1 MKKRGYLWWVGLYFA
16 ALLSGCSD
24 VFQSREISEEKTVAD
39 SFDSVNLVG
48 KHSSVSES
56 GVLNVDAKG
65 AKGFLRAAQT
75 PIGLFEGGKDYFI
88 KFKCRID
95 SAEEGAFF
103 LFTARSDSLGPLRD
117 LGTATVSRAR
127 SFQDVEMQISI
138 PEGINDYS
146 LKFSTKGSL
155 SGAVKDLKIIE
166 GTGLNFYPFA
176 ENQGEYCG
184 EIGKA
189 ATGCPN
195 FEVELPAGKQNAPVV
210 NAADFGAT
218 ENNLKFCDAMD
229 AAIAHCKKIGAKKL
243 FLPKGVYYLYNSAP
257 ITFEG
262 LKDFEFDGGGSTFV
276 FLRDKNLAKM
286 KGLDA
291 SKISDKFGES
301 TCVKVS
307 ECERVKVGNF
317 NIDWDWSADPLGSI
331 VRVENVC
338 GTPGGEY
345 IDYKFV
351 DYDKFPR
358 RDLRVANLSSYDPV
372 SKQIGVEGGAT
383 LGYEF
388 YKGKNFP
395 KTQWLSGNVLRVW
408 NKLYSKRAKVGDF
421 YRMQHYYYDGAGVL
435 THQNR
440 HLTLSKINVYSCK
453 GHAFTVSGTQQ
464 YWQYLDCTIR
474 PPSGAKARG
483 ITCTADHLH
492 VVNSRGYMKLIGC
505 DFMLGADDCINV
517 HDCTGYT
524 VRKSD
529 FSLET
534 RNVRGIKM
542 FKVGDPIELRDDDFS
557 PSGFTGRIKSV
568 KPIDAKKGIHE
579 IVFEDKI
586 PKPKGE
592 GFIMF
597 NRYYSSGNVLLR
609 DCKFHSNRARGII
622 IQCPNVTVENCVLKN
637 NEMAG
642 MRIVTGYTPNLWS
655 EGCGVDNLL
664 VRNCVFESTNRTDVK
679 ADGFARD
686 IHIGIYRT
694 TGVRTGQTMYP
705 IMSNITFENNTFKN
719 AYGLVAFITSS
730 GNVIFKDNV
739 IINDVARK
747 NPLPYRG
754 SFLVKA
760 SSDTAII
767 NNIIVKSKYAPNP
780 GVYTESDTVKGLKIG
795 GNRIVDKISNK

>member
-1 MKKRGYLWWVGLYFA
+1 MKRCGFLWGVLFFFFTV
-16 ALLSGCSD
+16 LLAGCSIE
-24 VFQSREISEEKTVAD
+24 SAPEEKVIAD
-39 SFDSVNLVG
+39 SFNSVKVVG
-48 KHSSVSES
+48 KRSAISAD
-56 GVLNVDAKG
+56 GVLHVDSKG
-65 AKGFLRAAQT
+65 AKDFLRAAQT
-75 PIGLFEGGKDYFI
+75 AAGLFEPGKSYLI

-95 SAEEGAFF
+95 SAEDGAFF

-117 LGTATVSRAR
+117 LGTTTVARAR
-127 SFQDVEMQISI
+127 DFQDVEMQISI
-138 PEGINDYS
+138 PEGVNDYS

-155 SGAVKDLKIIE
+155 SGVLKDLKITQ
-166 GTGLNFYPFA
+166 GTGLDFYPFA
-176 ENQGEYCG
+176 ESQREYCG
-184 EIGKA
+184 EIGKT
-189 ATGCPN
+189 ATGCPDFN
-195 FEVELPAGKQNAPVV
+195 VELPAGNPNAPVV

-218 ENNLKFCDAMD
+218 ENNLKFCDAMN
-229 AAIAHCKKIGAKKL
+229 AAVAHCRKIGARKL
-243 FLPKGVYYLYNSAP
+243 VLPKGVYHLYNSGP

-262 LKDFEFDGGGSTFV
+262 LKDFEFDGGGSTFI
-276 FLRDKNLAKM
+276 FLRDKGLAKM

-291 SKISDKFGES
+291 SKISNNFQDGA
-301 TCVKVS
+301 CVKIS

-317 NIDWDWSADPLGSI
+317 NIDWDWAADPLGSI

-338 GTPGGEY
+338 ASPGGEY

-351 DYDKFPR
+351 DYDNFPR

-372 SKQIGVEGGAT
+372 SNLIEVEGGAT

-388 YKGKNFP
+388 YKGKNIP
-395 KTQWLSGNVLRVW
+395 KMEWLSGNVLRVW
-408 NKLYSKRAKVGDF
+408 HSRYSRRAKVGDF

-440 HLTLSKINVYSCK
+440 HLTLSKVNVYSCR
-453 GHAFTVSGTQQ
+453 GHAFLVSGTQQ
-464 YWQYLDCTIR
+464 YWQYLDCSIK
-474 PPSGAKARG
+474 PPEGAKARA

-517 HDCTGYT
+517 HDCTGYA

-557 PSGFTGRIKSV
+557 PSGFTGKIKSV
-568 KPIDAKKGIHE
+568 KPIDASKGVHE
-579 IVFEDKI
+579 IVFADKI
-586 PKPKGE
+586 PQPKGE

-597 NRYYSSGNVLLR
+597 NHYYSSGNILLR
-609 DCKFHSNRARGII
+609 NCKFHSNRARGII
-622 IQCPNVTVENCVLKN
+622 IQCPNVTVENCVIKN

-655 EGCGVDNLL
+655 EGFGVDNLL
-664 VRNCVFESTNRTDVK
+664 VRGCVFESTNRTDVK

-694 TGVRTGQTMYP
+694 TGERTGQTMYP
-705 IMSNITFENNTFKN
+705 IMSNITFEKNTFKN

-730 GNVIFKDNV
+730 GNVVFRENI
-739 IINDVARK
+739 IINDIPRK
-747 NPLPYRG
+747 KPLPYRG

-760 SSDTAII
+760 STDTAIV
-767 NNIIVKSKYAPNP
+767 NNIIVESKYAPNP
-780 GVYTESDTVKGLKIG
+780 GVYAEADTVKGLKIG
-795 GNRIVDKISNK
+795 GNKIVSKFPER

>member
-1 MKKRGYLWWVGLYFA
+1 MKRCGFLWGVLFFFFTV
-16 ALLSGCSD
+16 LLAGCSIESAPED
-24 VFQSREISEEKTVAD
+24 KVIAD
-39 SFDSVNLVG
+39 SFNSVKVVG
-48 KHSSVSES
+48 KRSAVSAD
-56 GVLNVDAKG
+56 GVLHVDSKG
-65 AKGFLRAAQT
+65 AKDFLRAAQT
-75 PIGLFEGGKDYFI
+75 AAGLFEPGKSYLI

-95 SAEEGAFF
+95 SAEDGAFF
-103 LFTARSDSLGPLRD
+103 LFTARSDSLGPLMD
-117 LGTATVSRAR
+117 LGTTTVARAR
-127 SFQDVEMQISI
+127 DFQDVEMQISI
-138 PEGINDYS
+138 PEGVNDYS

-155 SGAVKDLKIIE
+155 SGVLKDLKITQ
-166 GTGLNFYPFA
+166 GTGLDFYPFA
-176 ENQGEYCG
+176 ESQREYCG
-184 EIGKA
+184 EIGKT
-189 ATGCPN
+189 ATGCPDFN
-195 FEVELPAGKQNAPVV
+195 VELPAGNPNAPVV

-218 ENNLKFCDAMD
+218 ENNLKFCDAMN
-229 AAIAHCKKIGAKKL
+229 AAVAHCRKIGARKL
-243 FLPKGVYYLYNSAP
+243 VLPKGVYHLYNSGP

-262 LKDFEFDGGGSTFV
+262 LKDFEFDGGGSTFI
-276 FLRDKNLAKM
+276 FLRDKGLAKM

-291 SKISDKFGES
+291 SKISNNFQDGA
-301 TCVKVS
+301 CVKIS

-317 NIDWDWSADPLGSI
+317 NIDWDWAADPLGSI

-338 GTPGGEY
+338 ASPGGEY

-351 DYDKFPR
+351 DYDNFPR

-372 SKQIGVEGGAT
+372 SNLIGVEGGAT

-388 YKGKNFP
+388 YKGKNIP
-395 KTQWLSGNVLRVW
+395 KMEWLSGNVLRVW
-408 NKLYSKRAKVGDF
+408 HSHYSRRAKVGDF

-440 HLTLSKINVYSCK
+440 HLTLSKVNVYSCR
-453 GHAFTVSGTQQ
+453 GHAFVVSGTQQ
-464 YWQYLDCTIR
+464 YWQYLDCSIK
-474 PPSGAKARG
+474 PPEGAKARA

-517 HDCTGYT
+517 HDCTGYA

-557 PSGFTGRIKSV
+557 PSGFTGKIKSV
-568 KPIDAKKGIHE
+568 KPIDASKGVHE
-579 IVFEDKI
+579 IVFADKI
-586 PKPKGE
+586 PQPKGE

-597 NRYYSSGNVLLR
+597 NHYYSSGNILLR
-609 DCKFHSNRARGII
+609 NCKFHSNRARGII
-622 IQCPNVTVENCVLKN
+622 IQCPNVTVENCVIKN

-655 EGCGVDNLL
+655 EGFGVDNLL
-664 VRNCVFESTNRTDVK
+664 VRGCVFESTNRTDVK

-694 TGVRTGQTMYP
+694 TGERTGQTMYP
-705 IMSNITFENNTFKN
+705 IMSNITFEKNTFKN

-730 GNVIFKDNV
+730 GNVVFRENI
-739 IINDVARK
+739 IINDIPRK
-747 NPLPYRG
+747 KPLPYRG

-760 SSDTAII
+760 STDTAIV
-767 NNIIVKSKYAPNP
+767 NNIIVESKYAPNP
-780 GVYTESDTVKGLKIG
+780 GVYAEADTVKGLKIG
-795 GNRIVDKISNK
+795 GNKIVSKFPER

>member
-1 MKKRGYLWWVGLYFA
+1 MKRCGFLWGVLFFFFTV
-16 ALLSGCSD
+16 LLAGCSIE
-24 VFQSREISEEKTVAD
+24 SAPEEKVIAD
-39 SFDSVNLVG
+39 SFNSVKVVG
-48 KHSSVSES
+48 KRSAISAD
-56 GVLNVDAKG
+56 GVLHVDSKG
-65 AKGFLRAAQT
+65 AKDFLRAAQT
-75 PIGLFEGGKDYFI
+75 AAGLFEPGKSYLI

-95 SAEEGAFF
+95 SAEDGAFF

-117 LGTATVSRAR
+117 LGTTTVARAR
-127 SFQDVEMQISI
+127 DFQDVEMQISI
-138 PEGINDYS
+138 PEGVNDYS

-155 SGAVKDLKIIE
+155 SGVLKDLKITQ
-166 GTGLNFYPFA
+166 GTGLDFYPFA
-176 ENQGEYCG
+176 ESQREYCG
-184 EIGKA
+184 EIGKT
-189 ATGCPN
+189 ATGCPDFN
-195 FEVELPAGKQNAPVV
+195 VELPAGNPNAPVV

-218 ENNLKFCDAMD
+218 ENNLKFCDAMN
-229 AAIAHCKKIGAKKL
+229 AAVAHCRKIGARKL
-243 FLPKGVYYLYNSAP
+243 VLPKGVYHLYNSGP

-262 LKDFEFDGGGSTFV
+262 LKDFEFDGGGSTFI
-276 FLRDKNLAKM
+276 FLRDKGLAKM

-291 SKISDKFGES
+291 SKISNNFQDGA
-301 TCVKVS
+301 CVKIS

-317 NIDWDWSADPLGSI
+317 NIDWDWAADPLGSI

-338 GTPGGEY
+338 ASPGGEY

-351 DYDKFPR
+351 DYDNFPR

-372 SKQIGVEGGAT
+372 SNLIGVEGGAT

-388 YKGKNFP
+388 YKGKNIP
-395 KTQWLSGNVLRVW
+395 KMEWLSGNVLRVW
-408 NKLYSKRAKVGDF
+408 HSRYSRRAKVGDF

-440 HLTLSKINVYSCK
+440 HLTLSKVNVYSCR
-453 GHAFTVSGTQQ
+453 GHAFVVSGTQQ
-464 YWQYLDCTIR
+464 YWQYLDCSIK
-474 PPSGAKARG
+474 PPEGAKARA

-517 HDCTGYT
+517 HDCTGYA

-557 PSGFTGRIKSV
+557 PSGFTGKIKSV
-568 KPIDAKKGIHE
+568 KPIDASKGVHE
-579 IVFEDKI
+579 IVFADKI
-586 PKPKGE
+586 PQPKGE

-597 NRYYSSGNVLLR
+597 NHYYSSGNILLR
-609 DCKFHSNRARGII
+609 NCKFHSNRARGII
-622 IQCPNVTVENCVLKN
+622 IQCPNVTVENCVIKN

-655 EGCGVDNLL
+655 EGFGVDNLL
-664 VRNCVFESTNRTDVK
+664 VRGCVFETTNRTDVK

-694 TGVRTGQTMYP
+694 TGERTGQTMYP
-705 IMSNITFENNTFKN
+705 IMSNITFEKNTFKN

-730 GNVIFKDNV
+730 GNVVFRENI
-739 IINDVARK
+739 IINDIPRK
-747 NPLPYRG
+747 KPLPYRG

-760 SSDTAII
+760 STDTAIV
-767 NNIIVKSKYAPNP
+767 NNIIVESKYAPNP
-780 GVYTESDTVKGLKIG
+780 GVYAEADTVKGLKIG
-795 GNRIVDKISNK
+795 GNKIVSKFPER

>member
-1 MKKRGYLWWVGLYFA
+1 MKRCGFLWGVLFFFFTV
-16 ALLSGCSD
+16 LLAGCSIE
-24 VFQSREISEEKTVAD
+24 SAPEEKVIAD
-39 SFDSVNLVG
+39 SFNSVKVVG
-48 KHSSVSES
+48 KRSAISAD
-56 GVLNVDAKG
+56 GVLHVDSKG
-65 AKGFLRAAQT
+65 AKDFLRAAQT
-75 PIGLFEGGKDYFI
+75 AAGLFEPGKSYLI

-95 SAEEGAFF
+95 SAEDGAFF

-117 LGTATVSRAR
+117 LGTTTVARAR
-127 SFQDVEMQISI
+127 DFQDVEMQISI
-138 PEGINDYS
+138 PEGVNDYS

-155 SGAVKDLKIIE
+155 SGVLKDLKITQ
-166 GTGLNFYPFA
+166 GTGLDFYPFA
-176 ENQGEYCG
+176 ESQREYCG
-184 EIGKA
+184 EIGKT
-189 ATGCPN
+189 ATGCPDFN
-195 FEVELPAGKQNAPVV
+195 VELPAGNPNAPVV

-218 ENNLKFCDAMD
+218 ENNLKFCDAMN
-229 AAIAHCKKIGAKKL
+229 AAVAHCRKVGARKL
-243 FLPKGVYYLYNSAP
+243 VLPKGVYHLYNSGP

-262 LKDFEFDGGGSTFV
+262 LKDFEFDGGGSTFI
-276 FLRDKNLAKM
+276 FLRDKGLAKM
-286 KGLDA
+286 KGLAA
-291 SKISDKFGES
+291 SKISNNFQDGA
-301 TCVKVS
+301 CVKIF

-317 NIDWDWSADPLGSI
+317 NIDWDWAADPLGSI

-338 GTPGGEY
+338 ASPGGEY

-351 DYDKFPR
+351 DYDNFPR

-372 SKQIGVEGGAT
+372 SNLIGVEGGAT

-388 YKGKNFP
+388 YKGKNIP
-395 KTQWLSGNVLRVW
+395 KMEWLSGNVLRVW
-408 NKLYSKRAKVGDF
+408 HSHYSRRAKVGDF

-440 HLTLSKINVYSCK
+440 HLTLSKVNVYSCR
-453 GHAFTVSGTQQ
+453 GHAFVVSGTQQ
-464 YWQYLDCTIR
+464 YWQYLDCSIK
-474 PPSGAKARG
+474 PPEGAKARA

-517 HDCTGYT
+517 HDCTGYA

-557 PSGFTGRIKSV
+557 PSGFTGKIKSV
-568 KPIDAKKGIHE
+568 KPIDASKGVHE
-579 IVFEDKI
+579 IVFADKI
-586 PKPKGE
+586 PQPKGE

-597 NRYYSSGNVLLR
+597 NHYYSSGNILLR
-609 DCKFHSNRARGII
+609 NCKFHSNRARGII
-622 IQCPNVTVENCVLKN
+622 IQCPNVTVENCVIKN

-655 EGCGVDNLL
+655 EGFGVDNLL
-664 VRNCVFESTNRTDVK
+664 VRGCVFESTNRTDVK

-694 TGVRTGQTMYP
+694 TGERTGQTMYP
-705 IMSNITFENNTFKN
+705 IMSNITFEKNTFKN

-730 GNVIFKDNV
+730 GNVVFRENT
-739 IINDVARK
+739 IINDIPRK
-747 NPLPYRG
+747 KPLPYRG

-760 SSDTAII
+760 STDTAIV
-767 NNIIVKSKYAPNP
+767 NNIIVESKYAPNP
-780 GVYTESDTVKGLKIG
+780 GVYAEADTVKGLKIG
-795 GNRIVDKISNK
+795 GNKIVSKFPER

>member
-1 MKKRGYLWWVGLYFA
+1 MKRCGFLWGVLFFFFTV
-16 ALLSGCSD
+16 LLAGCSIE
-24 VFQSREISEEKTVAD
+24 SAPEEKVIAD
-39 SFDSVNLVG
+39 SFNSVKVVG
-48 KHSSVSES
+48 KRSAVSAD
-56 GVLNVDAKG
+56 GVLHVDSKG
-65 AKGFLRAAQT
+65 AKDFLRAAQT
-75 PIGLFEGGKDYFI
+75 AAGLFEPGKSYLI

-95 SAEEGAFF
+95 SAEDGAFF

-117 LGTATVSRAR
+117 LGTTTVARAR
-127 SFQDVEMQISI
+127 DFQDVEMQISI
-138 PEGINDYS
+138 PEGVNDYS

-155 SGAVKDLKIIE
+155 SGVLKDLKITQ
-166 GTGLNFYPFA
+166 GTGLDFYPFA
-176 ENQGEYCG
+176 ESQREYCG
-184 EIGKA
+184 EIGKT
-189 ATGCPN
+189 ATGCPDFN
-195 FEVELPAGKQNAPVV
+195 VELPAGNPNAPVV

-218 ENNLKFCDAMD
+218 ENNLKFCDAMN
-229 AAIAHCKKIGAKKL
+229 AAVAHCRKIGARKL
-243 FLPKGVYYLYNSAP
+243 VLPKGVYHLYNSGP

-262 LKDFEFDGGGSTFV
+262 LKDFEFDGGGSTFI
-276 FLRDKNLAKM
+276 FLRDKGLAKM

-291 SKISDKFGES
+291 SKISNNFQDGA
-301 TCVKVS
+301 CVKIS
-307 ECERVKVGNF
+307 ECERVKLGNF
-317 NIDWDWSADPLGSI
+317 NIDWDWAADPLGSI

-338 GTPGGEY
+338 ASPGGEY

-351 DYDKFPR
+351 DYDNFPR

-372 SKQIGVEGGAT
+372 SNLIGVEGGAT

-388 YKGKNFP
+388 YKGKNIP
-395 KTQWLSGNVLRVW
+395 KMEWLSGNVLRVW
-408 NKLYSKRAKVGDF
+408 HSHYSRRAKVGDF

-440 HLTLSKINVYSCK
+440 HLTLSKVNVYSCR
-453 GHAFTVSGTQQ
+453 GHAFVVSGTQQ
-464 YWQYLDCTIR
+464 YWQYLDCSIK
-474 PPSGAKARG
+474 PPEGAKARA

-517 HDCTGYT
+517 HDCTGYA

-557 PSGFTGRIKSV
+557 PSGFTGKIKSV
-568 KPIDAKKGIHE
+568 KPIDASKGVHE
-579 IVFEDKI
+579 IVFADKI
-586 PKPKGE
+586 PQPKGE

-597 NRYYSSGNVLLR
+597 NHYYSSGNILLR
-609 DCKFHSNRARGII
+609 NCKFHSNRARGII
-622 IQCPNVTVENCVLKN
+622 IQCPNVTVENCVIKN

-655 EGCGVDNLL
+655 EGFGVDNLL
-664 VRNCVFESTNRTDVK
+664 VRGCVFESTNRTDVK

-694 TGVRTGQTMYP
+694 TGERTGQTMYP
-705 IMSNITFENNTFKN
+705 IMSNITFEKNTFKN

-730 GNVIFKDNV
+730 GNVVFRENI
-739 IINDVARK
+739 IINDIPRK
-747 NPLPYRG
+747 KPLPYRG
-754 SFLVKA
+754 SFLVKT
-760 SSDTAII
+760 STDTAIV
-767 NNIIVKSKYAPNP
+767 NNIIVESKYAPNP
-780 GVYTESDTVKGLKIG
+780 GVYAEADTVKGLKIG
-795 GNRIVDKISNK
+795 GNKIVSKFPER

>member
-1 MKKRGYLWWVGLYFA
+1 MKRCGFLWGVLFFFFTV
-16 ALLSGCSD
+16 LLAGCSIE
-24 VFQSREISEEKTVAD
+24 SAPEEKVIAD
-39 SFDSVNLVG
+39 SFNSVKVVG
-48 KHSSVSES
+48 KRSAISAD
-56 GVLNVDAKG
+56 GVLHVDSKG
-65 AKGFLRAAQT
+65 AKDFLRAAQT
-75 PIGLFEGGKDYFI
+75 AAGLFEPGKSYLI

-95 SAEEGAFF
+95 SAEDGAFF

-117 LGTATVSRAR
+117 LGTTTVARAR
-127 SFQDVEMQISI
+127 DFQDVEMQISI
-138 PEGINDYS
+138 PEGVNDYS

-155 SGAVKDLKIIE
+155 SGVLKDLKITQ
-166 GTGLNFYPFA
+166 GTGLDFYPFA
-176 ENQGEYCG
+176 ESQREYCG
-184 EIGKA
+184 EIGKT
-189 ATGCPN
+189 ATGCPDFN
-195 FEVELPAGKQNAPVV
+195 VELPAGNPNAPVV

-218 ENNLKFCDAMD
+218 ENNLKFCDAMN
-229 AAIAHCKKIGAKKL
+229 AAVAHCRKIGARKL
-243 FLPKGVYYLYNSAP
+243 VLPKGVYHLYNSGP

-262 LKDFEFDGGGSTFV
+262 LKDFEFDGGGSTFI
-276 FLRDKNLAKM
+276 FLRDKGLAKM

-291 SKISDKFGES
+291 SKISNNFQDGA
-301 TCVKVS
+301 CVKIF

-317 NIDWDWSADPLGSI
+317 NIDWDWAADPLGSI

-338 GTPGGEY
+338 ASPGGEY

-351 DYDKFPR
+351 DYDNFPR

-372 SKQIGVEGGAT
+372 SNLIGVEGGAT

-388 YKGKNFP
+388 YKGKNIP
-395 KTQWLSGNVLRVW
+395 KMEWLSGNVLRVW
-408 NKLYSKRAKVGDF
+408 HSRYSRRAKVGDF

-440 HLTLSKINVYSCK
+440 HLTLSKVNVYSCR
-453 GHAFTVSGTQQ
+453 GHAFVVSGTQQ
-464 YWQYLDCTIR
+464 YWQYLDCSIK
-474 PPSGAKARG
+474 PPEGAKARA

-517 HDCTGYT
+517 HDCTGYA

-557 PSGFTGRIKSV
+557 SSGFTGKIKSV
-568 KPIDAKKGIHE
+568 KPIDASKGVHE
-579 IVFEDKI
+579 IVFADKI
-586 PKPKGE
+586 PQPKGE

-597 NRYYSSGNVLLR
+597 NHYYSSGNILLR
-609 DCKFHSNRARGII
+609 NCKFHSNRARGII
-622 IQCPNVTVENCVLKN
+622 IQCPNVTVENCVIKN

-655 EGCGVDNLL
+655 EGFGVDNLL
-664 VRNCVFESTNRTDVK
+664 VRGCVFESTNRTDVK

-694 TGVRTGQTMYP
+694 TGERTGQTMYP
-705 IMSNITFENNTFKN
+705 IMSNITFEKNTFKN

-730 GNVIFKDNV
+730 GNVVFRENI
-739 IINDVARK
+739 IINDIPRK
-747 NPLPYRG
+747 KPLPYRG

-760 SSDTAII
+760 STDTAIV
-767 NNIIVKSKYAPNP
+767 NNIIVESKYAPNP
-780 GVYTESDTVKGLKIG
+780 GVYAEADTVKGLKIG
-795 GNRIVDKISNK
+795 GNKIVSKFPER

>member
-1 MKKRGYLWWVGLYFA
+1 MKRCGFLWGVLFFFFTV
-16 ALLSGCSD
+16 LLAGCSIE
-24 VFQSREISEEKTVAD
+24 SAPEEKVIAD
-39 SFDSVNLVG
+39 SFNSVKVVG
-48 KHSSVSES
+48 KRSAVSAD
-56 GVLNVDAKG
+56 GVLHVDSKG
-65 AKGFLRAAQT
+65 AKDFLRAAQT
-75 PIGLFEGGKDYFI
+75 AAGLFEPGKSYLI

-95 SAEEGAFF
+95 SAEDGAFF

-117 LGTATVSRAR
+117 LGTTTVARAR
-127 SFQDVEMQISI
+127 DFQDVEMQISI
-138 PEGINDYS
+138 PEGVNDYS

-155 SGAVKDLKIIE
+155 SGVLKDLKITQ
-166 GTGLNFYPFA
+166 GTGLDFYPFA
-176 ENQGEYCG
+176 ESQREYCG
-184 EIGKA
+184 EIGKT
-189 ATGCPN
+189 ATGCPDFN
-195 FEVELPAGKQNAPVV
+195 VELPAGNPNAPVV

-218 ENNLKFCDAMD
+218 ENNLKFCDAMN
-229 AAIAHCKKIGAKKL
+229 AAVAHCRKIGARKL
-243 FLPKGVYYLYNSAP
+243 VLPKGVYHLYNSGP

-262 LKDFEFDGGGSTFV
+262 LKDFKFDGGGSTFI
-276 FLRDKNLAKM
+276 FLRDKGLAKM

-291 SKISDKFGES
+291 SKISNNFQDGA
-301 TCVKVS
+301 CVKIS

-317 NIDWDWSADPLGSI
+317 NIDWDWAADPLGSI

-338 GTPGGEY
+338 ASPGGEY

-351 DYDKFPR
+351 DYDNFPR

-372 SKQIGVEGGAT
+372 SNLIGVEGGAT

-388 YKGKNFP
+388 YKGKNIP
-395 KTQWLSGNVLRVW
+395 KMEWLSGNVLRVW
-408 NKLYSKRAKVGDF
+408 HSRYSRRAKVGDF

-440 HLTLSKINVYSCK
+440 HLTLSKVNVYSCR
-453 GHAFTVSGTQQ
+453 GHAFVVSGTQQ
-464 YWQYLDCTIR
+464 YWQYLDCSIK
-474 PPSGAKARG
+474 PPEGAKARA

-517 HDCTGYT
+517 HDCTGYA

-557 PSGFTGRIKSV
+557 PSGFTGKIKSV
-568 KPIDAKKGIHE
+568 KPIDASKGVHE
-579 IVFEDKI
+579 IVFADKI
-586 PKPKGE
+586 PQPKGE

-597 NRYYSSGNVLLR
+597 NHYYSSGNILLR
-609 DCKFHSNRARGII
+609 NCKFHSNRARGII
-622 IQCPNVTVENCVLKN
+622 IQCPNVTVENCVIKN

-655 EGCGVDNLL
+655 EGFGVDNLL
-664 VRNCVFESTNRTDVK
+664 VRGCVFESTNRTDVK

-694 TGVRTGQTMYP
+694 TGERTGQTMYP

-730 GNVIFKDNV
+730 GNVVFRENT
-739 IINDVARK
+739 IINDIPRK
-747 NPLPYRG
+747 KPLPYRG

-760 SSDTAII
+760 STDTAIV
-767 NNIIVKSKYAPNP
+767 NNIIVESKYAPNP
-780 GVYTESDTVKGLKIG
+780 GVYAEADTVKGLKIG
-795 GNRIVDKISNK
+795 GNKIVSKFPER

>member
-1 MKKRGYLWWVGLYFA
+1 MKRCGFLWGVLFFFFTV
-16 ALLSGCSD
+16 LLAGCSIE
-24 VFQSREISEEKTVAD
+24 SAPEEKVIAD
-39 SFDSVNLVG
+39 SFNSVKVVG
-48 KHSSVSES
+48 KRSAISAD
-56 GVLNVDAKG
+56 GVLHVDSKG
-65 AKGFLRAAQT
+65 AKDFLRAAQT
-75 PIGLFEGGKDYFI
+75 AAGLFEPGKSYLI

-95 SAEEGAFF
+95 SAEDGAFF

-117 LGTATVSRAR
+117 LGTTTVARAR
-127 SFQDVEMQISI
+127 DFQDVEMQISI
-138 PEGINDYS
+138 PEGVNDYS

-155 SGAVKDLKIIE
+155 SGVLKDLKITQ
-166 GTGLNFYPFA
+166 GTGLDFYPFA
-176 ENQGEYCG
+176 ESQREYCG
-184 EIGKA
+184 EIGKT
-189 ATGCPN
+189 ATGCPDFN
-195 FEVELPAGKQNAPVV
+195 VELPAGNPNAPVV

-218 ENNLKFCDAMD
+218 ENNLKFCDAMN
-229 AAIAHCKKIGAKKL
+229 AAVAHCRKIGARKL
-243 FLPKGVYYLYNSAP
+243 VLPKGVYHLYNSGP

-262 LKDFEFDGGGSTFV
+262 LKDFEFDGGGSTFI
-276 FLRDKNLAKM
+276 FLRDKGLAKM

-291 SKISDKFGES
+291 SKISNNFQDGA
-301 TCVKVS
+301 CVKIF

-317 NIDWDWSADPLGSI
+317 NIDWDWAADPLGSI

-338 GTPGGEY
+338 ASPGGEY

-351 DYDKFPR
+351 DYDNFPR

-372 SKQIGVEGGAT
+372 SNLIGVEGGAT

-388 YKGKNFP
+388 YKGKNIP
-395 KTQWLSGNVLRVW
+395 KMEWLSGNVLRVW
-408 NKLYSKRAKVGDF
+408 HSHYSRRAKVGDF

-440 HLTLSKINVYSCK
+440 HLTLSKVNVYSCR
-453 GHAFTVSGTQQ
+453 GHAFVVSGTQQ
-464 YWQYLDCTIR
+464 YWQYLDCSIK
-474 PPSGAKARG
+474 PPEGAKARA

-517 HDCTGYT
+517 HDCTGYA

-557 PSGFTGRIKSV
+557 PSGFTGKIKSV
-568 KPIDAKKGIHE
+568 KPIDASKGVHE
-579 IVFEDKI
+579 IVFADKI
-586 PKPKGE
+586 PQPKGE

-597 NRYYSSGNVLLR
+597 NRYYSSGNILLR
-609 DCKFHSNRARGII
+609 NCKFHSNRARGII
-622 IQCPNVTVENCVLKN
+622 IQCPNVTVENCVIEN

-655 EGCGVDNLL
+655 EGFGVDNLL
-664 VRNCVFESTNRTDVK
+664 VRGCVFESTNRTDVK

-694 TGVRTGQTMYP
+694 TGERTGQTMYP
-705 IMSNITFENNTFKN
+705 IMSNITFEKNTFKN

-730 GNVIFKDNV
+730 GNVVFRENI
-739 IINDVARK
+739 IINDIPRK
-747 NPLPYRG
+747 KPLPYRG

-760 SSDTAII
+760 STDTAIV
-767 NNIIVKSKYAPNP
+767 NNIIVESKYAPNP
-780 GVYTESDTVKGLKIG
+780 GVYAEADTVKGLKIG
-795 GNRIVDKISNK
+795 GNKIVSKFPER

>member
-1 MKKRGYLWWVGLYFA
+1 MKRCGFLWGVLFFFFTV
-16 ALLSGCSD
+16 LLAGCSIE
-24 VFQSREISEEKTVAD
+24 SAPEEKVIAD
-39 SFDSVNLVG
+39 SFNSVKVVG
-48 KHSSVSES
+48 KRSAISAD
-56 GVLNVDAKG
+56 GVLHVDSKG
-65 AKGFLRAAQT
+65 AKDFLRAAQT
-75 PIGLFEGGKDYFI
+75 AAGLFEPGKSYLI

-95 SAEEGAFF
+95 SAEDGAFF

-117 LGTATVSRAR
+117 LRTTTVARAR
-127 SFQDVEMQISI
+127 DFQDVEMQISI
-138 PEGINDYS
+138 PEGVNDYS

-155 SGAVKDLKIIE
+155 SGVLKDLKITQ
-166 GTGLNFYPFA
+166 GTGLDFYPFA
-176 ENQGEYCG
+176 ESQREYCG
-184 EIGKA
+184 EIGKT
-189 ATGCPN
+189 ATGCPDFN
-195 FEVELPAGKQNAPVV
+195 VELPAGNPNAPVV

-218 ENNLKFCDAMD
+218 ENNLKFCDAMN
-229 AAIAHCKKIGAKKL
+229 AAVAHCRKIGARKL
-243 FLPKGVYYLYNSAP
+243 VLPKGVYHLYNSGP

-262 LKDFEFDGGGSTFV
+262 LKDFEFDGGGSTFI
-276 FLRDKNLAKM
+276 FLRDKGLAKM

-291 SKISDKFGES
+291 SKISNNFQDGA
-301 TCVKVS
+301 CVKIS

-317 NIDWDWSADPLGSI
+317 NIDWDWAADPLGSI

-338 GTPGGEY
+338 ASPGGEY

-351 DYDKFPR
+351 DYDNFPR

-372 SKQIGVEGGAT
+372 SNLIGVEGGAT

-388 YKGKNFP
+388 YKGKNIP
-395 KTQWLSGNVLRVW
+395 KMEWLSGNVLRVW
-408 NKLYSKRAKVGDF
+408 HSHYSRRAKVGDF

-440 HLTLSKINVYSCK
+440 HLTLSKVNVYSCR
-453 GHAFTVSGTQQ
+453 GHAFVVSGTQQ
-464 YWQYLDCTIR
+464 YWQYLDCSIK
-474 PPSGAKARG
+474 PPEGAKARA

-517 HDCTGYT
+517 HDCTGYA

-557 PSGFTGRIKSV
+557 PSGFTGKIKSV
-568 KPIDAKKGIHE
+568 KPIDASKGVHE
-579 IVFEDKI
+579 IVFADKI
-586 PKPKGE
+586 PQPKGE

-597 NRYYSSGNVLLR
+597 NHYYSSGNILLR
-609 DCKFHSNRARGII
+609 NCKFHSNRARGII
-622 IQCPNVTVENCVLKN
+622 IQCPNVTVENCVIKN

-655 EGCGVDNLL
+655 EGFGVDNLL
-664 VRNCVFESTNRTDVK
+664 VRGCVFESTNRTDVK

-694 TGVRTGQTMYP
+694 TGERTGQTMYP
-705 IMSNITFENNTFKN
+705 IMSNITFEKNTFKN

-730 GNVIFKDNV
+730 GNVVFRENI
-739 IINDVARK
+739 IINDIPRK
-747 NPLPYRG
+747 KPLPYRG

-760 SSDTAII
+760 STDTAIV
-767 NNIIVKSKYAPNP
+767 NNIIVESKYAPNP
-780 GVYTESDTVKGLKIG
+780 GVYAEADTVKGLKIG
-795 GNRIVDKISNK
+795 GNKIVSKFPER

>member
-1 MKKRGYLWWVGLYFA
+1 MKRCGFLWGVLFFFFTV
-16 ALLSGCSD
+16 LLAGCSIE
-24 VFQSREISEEKTVAD
+24 SAPEEKVIAD
-39 SFDSVNLVG
+39 SFNSVKVVG
-48 KHSSVSES
+48 KRSAISAD
-56 GVLNVDAKG
+56 GVLHVDSKG
-65 AKGFLRAAQT
+65 AKDFLRAAQT
-75 PIGLFEGGKDYFI
+75 AAGLFEPGKSYLI

-95 SAEEGAFF
+95 SAEDGAFF

-117 LGTATVSRAR
+117 LGTTTVARAR
-127 SFQDVEMQISI
+127 DFQDVEMQISI
-138 PEGINDYS
+138 PEGVNDYS

-155 SGAVKDLKIIE
+155 SGVLKDLKITQ
-166 GTGLNFYPFA
+166 GTGLDFYPFA
-176 ENQGEYCG
+176 ESQREYCG
-184 EIGKA
+184 EIGKT
-189 ATGCPN
+189 ATGCPDFN
-195 FEVELPAGKQNAPVV
+195 VELPAGNPNAPVV

-218 ENNLKFCDAMD
+218 ENNLKFCDAMN
-229 AAIAHCKKIGAKKL
+229 AAVAHCRKVGARKL
-243 FLPKGVYYLYNSAP
+243 VLPKGVYHLYNSGP

-262 LKDFEFDGGGSTFV
+262 LKDFEFDGGGSTFI
-276 FLRDKNLAKM
+276 FLRDKGLAKM

-291 SKISDKFGES
+291 SKISNNFQDGA
-301 TCVKVS
+301 CVKIF

-317 NIDWDWSADPLGSI
+317 NIDWDWAADPLGSI

-338 GTPGGEY
+338 ASPGGEY

-351 DYDKFPR
+351 DYDNFPR

-372 SKQIGVEGGAT
+372 SNLIGVEGGAT

-388 YKGKNFP
+388 YKGKNIP
-395 KTQWLSGNVLRVW
+395 KMEWLSGNVLRVW
-408 NKLYSKRAKVGDF
+408 HSHYSRRAKVGDF

-440 HLTLSKINVYSCK
+440 HLTLSKVNVYSCR
-453 GHAFTVSGTQQ
+453 GHAFVVSGTQQ
-464 YWQYLDCTIR
+464 YWQYLDCSIK
-474 PPSGAKARG
+474 PPEGAKARA

-517 HDCTGYT
+517 HDCTGYA

-557 PSGFTGRIKSV
+557 PSGFTGKIKSV
-568 KPIDAKKGIHE
+568 KPIDASKGVHE
-579 IVFEDKI
+579 IVFADKI
-586 PKPKGE
+586 PQPKGE

-597 NRYYSSGNVLLR
+597 NHYYSSGNILLR
-609 DCKFHSNRARGII
+609 NCKFHSNRARGII
-622 IQCPNVTVENCVLKN
+622 IQCPNVTVENCVIKN

-655 EGCGVDNLL
+655 EGFGVDNLL
-664 VRNCVFESTNRTDVK
+664 VRGCVFESTNRTDVK

-694 TGVRTGQTMYP
+694 TGERTGQTMYP
-705 IMSNITFENNTFKN
+705 IMSNITFEKNTFKN

-730 GNVIFKDNV
+730 GNVVFRENT
-739 IINDVARK
+739 IINDIPRK
-747 NPLPYRG
+747 KPLPYRG

-760 SSDTAII
+760 STDTAIV
-767 NNIIVKSKYAPNP
+767 NNIIVESKYVPNP
-780 GVYTESDTVKGLKIG
+780 GVYAEADTVKGLKIG
-795 GNRIVDKISNK
+795 GNKIVSKFPER

>member
-1 MKKRGYLWWVGLYFA
+1 MKRCGFLWGVLFFFFTV
-16 ALLSGCSD
+16 LLAGCSIE
-24 VFQSREISEEKTVAD
+24 SAPEEKVIAD
-39 SFDSVNLVG
+39 SFNSVKVVG
-48 KHSSVSES
+48 KRSAISAD
-56 GVLNVDAKG
+56 GVLHVDSKG
-65 AKGFLRAAQT
+65 AKDFLRAAQT
-75 PIGLFEGGKDYFI
+75 AAGLFEPGKSYLI

-95 SAEEGAFF
+95 SAEDGAFF

-117 LGTATVSRAR
+117 LGTTTVARAR
-127 SFQDVEMQISI
+127 DFQDVEMQISI
-138 PEGINDYS
+138 PEGVNDYS

-155 SGAVKDLKIIE
+155 SGVLKDLKITQ
-166 GTGLNFYPFA
+166 GTGLDFYPFA
-176 ENQGEYCG
+176 ESQREYCG
-184 EIGKA
+184 EIGKT
-189 ATGCPN
+189 ATGCPDFN
-195 FEVELPAGKQNAPVV
+195 VELPAGNPNAPVV

-218 ENNLKFCDAMD
+218 ENNLKFCDAMN
-229 AAIAHCKKIGAKKL
+229 AAVAHCRKIGARKL
-243 FLPKGVYYLYNSAP
+243 VLPKGVYHLYNSGP

-262 LKDFEFDGGGSTFV
+262 LKDFEFDGGGSTFI
-276 FLRDKNLAKM
+276 FLRDKGLAKM

-291 SKISDKFGES
+291 SKISNNFQDGA
-301 TCVKVS
+301 CVKIS

-317 NIDWDWSADPLGSI
+317 NIDWDWAADPLGSI

-338 GTPGGEY
+338 ASPGGEY

-351 DYDKFPR
+351 DYDNFPR

-372 SKQIGVEGGAT
+372 SNLIGVEGGAT

-388 YKGKNFP
+388 YKGKNIP
-395 KTQWLSGNVLRVW
+395 KMEWLSGNVLRVW
-408 NKLYSKRAKVGDF
+408 HSRYSRRAKVGDF

-440 HLTLSKINVYSCK
+440 HLTLSKVNVYSCR
-453 GHAFTVSGTQQ
+453 GHAFVVSGTQQ
-464 YWQYLDCTIR
+464 YWQYLDCSIK
-474 PPSGAKARG
+474 PPEGAKARA

-517 HDCTGYT
+517 HDCTGYA

-557 PSGFTGRIKSV
+557 PSGFTGKIKSV
-568 KPIDAKKGIHE
+568 KPIDASKGVHE
-579 IVFEDKI
+579 IVFADKI
-586 PKPKGE
+586 PQPKGE

-597 NRYYSSGNVLLR
+597 NRYYSSGNILLR
-609 DCKFHSNRARGII
+609 NCKFHSNRARGII
-622 IQCPNVTVENCVLKN
+622 IQCPNVTVENCVIKN

-655 EGCGVDNLL
+655 EGFGVDNLL
-664 VRNCVFESTNRTDVK
+664 VRGCVFESTNRTDVK

-694 TGVRTGQTMYP
+694 TGERTGQTMYP
-705 IMSNITFENNTFKN
+705 IMSNITFEKNTFKN

-730 GNVIFKDNV
+730 GNVVFRENI
-739 IINDVARK
+739 IINDIPRK
-747 NPLPYRG
+747 KPLPYRG

-760 SSDTAII
+760 STDTAIV
-767 NNIIVKSKYAPNP
+767 NNIIVESKYAPNP
-780 GVYTESDTVKGLKIG
+780 GVYAEADTVKGLKIG
-795 GNRIVDKISNK
+795 GNKIVSKFPER

>member
-1 MKKRGYLWWVGLYFA
+1 MKRCGFLWGVLFFFFTV
-16 ALLSGCSD
+16 LLAGCSIE
-24 VFQSREISEEKTVAD
+24 SAPEEKVIAD
-39 SFDSVNLVG
+39 SFNSVKVVG
-48 KHSSVSES
+48 KRSAISAD
-56 GVLNVDAKG
+56 GVLHVDSKG
-65 AKGFLRAAQT
+65 AKDFLRAAQT
-75 PIGLFEGGKDYFI
+75 AAGLFEPGKSYLI

-95 SAEEGAFF
+95 SAEDGAFF

-117 LGTATVSRAR
+117 LGTTTVARAR
-127 SFQDVEMQISI
+127 DFQDVEMQISI
-138 PEGINDYS
+138 PEGVNDYS

-155 SGAVKDLKIIE
+155 SGVLKDLKITQ
-166 GTGLNFYPFA
+166 GTGLDFYPFA
-176 ENQGEYCG
+176 ESQREYCG
-184 EIGKA
+184 EIGKT
-189 ATGCPN
+189 ATGCPDFN
-195 FEVELPAGKQNAPVV
+195 VELPAGNPNAPVV

-218 ENNLKFCDAMD
+218 ENNLKFCDAMN
-229 AAIAHCKKIGAKKL
+229 AAVAHCRKIGARKL
-243 FLPKGVYYLYNSAP
+243 VLPKGVYHLYNSGP

-262 LKDFEFDGGGSTFV
+262 LKDFEFDGGGSTFI
-276 FLRDKNLAKM
+276 FLRDKGLAKM

-291 SKISDKFGES
+291 SKISNNFQDGA
-301 TCVKVS
+301 CVKIF

-317 NIDWDWSADPLGSI
+317 NIDWDWAADPLGSI

-338 GTPGGEY
+338 ASPGGEY

-351 DYDKFPR
+351 DYDNFPR

-372 SKQIGVEGGAT
+372 SNLIGVEGGAT

-388 YKGKNFP
+388 YKGKNIP
-395 KTQWLSGNVLRVW
+395 KMEWLSGNVLRVW
-408 NKLYSKRAKVGDF
+408 HSRYSRRAKVGDF

-440 HLTLSKINVYSCK
+440 HLTLSKVNVYSCR
-453 GHAFTVSGTQQ
+453 GHAFVVSGTQQ
-464 YWQYLDCTIR
+464 YWQYLDCSIK
-474 PPSGAKARG
+474 PPEGAKARA

-517 HDCTGYT
+517 HDCTGYA

-557 PSGFTGRIKSV
+557 PSGFTGKIKSV
-568 KPIDAKKGIHE
+568 KPIDASKGVHE
-579 IVFEDKI
+579 IVFADKI
-586 PKPKGE
+586 PQPKGE

-597 NRYYSSGNVLLR
+597 NHYYSSGNILLR
-609 DCKFHSNRARGII
+609 NCKFHSNRARGII
-622 IQCPNVTVENCVLKN
+622 IQCPNVTVENCVIEN

-655 EGCGVDNLL
+655 EGFGVDNLL
-664 VRNCVFESTNRTDVK
+664 VRGCVFESTNRTDVK

-694 TGVRTGQTMYP
+694 TGERTGQTMYP
-705 IMSNITFENNTFKN
+705 IMSNITFEKNTFKN

-730 GNVIFKDNV
+730 GNVVFRENT
-739 IINDVARK
+739 IINDIPRK
-747 NPLPYRG
+747 KPLPYRG

-760 SSDTAII
+760 STDTAIV
-767 NNIIVKSKYAPNP
+767 NNIIVESKYTPNP
-780 GVYTESDTVKGLKIG
+780 GVYAEADTVKGLKIG
-795 GNRIVDKISNK
+795 GNKIVSKFPER

>member
-1 MKKRGYLWWVGLYFA
+1 MKRCGFLWGVLFFFFTV
-16 ALLSGCSD
+16 LLAGCSIESAPED
-24 VFQSREISEEKTVAD
+24 KVIAD
-39 SFDSVNLVG
+39 SFNSVKVVG
-48 KHSSVSES
+48 KRSAVSAD
-56 GVLNVDAKG
+56 GVLHVDSKG
-65 AKGFLRAAQT
+65 AKDFLRAAQT
-75 PIGLFEGGKDYFI
+75 AAGLFEPGKSYLI

-95 SAEEGAFF
+95 SAEDGAFF

-117 LGTATVSRAR
+117 LGTTTVARAR
-127 SFQDVEMQISI
+127 DFQDVEMQISI
-138 PEGINDYS
+138 PEGVNDYS

-155 SGAVKDLKIIE
+155 SGVLKDLKITQ
-166 GTGLNFYPFA
+166 GTGLDFYPFA
-176 ENQGEYCG
+176 ESQREYCG
-184 EIGKA
+184 EIGKT
-189 ATGCPN
+189 ATGCPDFN
-195 FEVELPAGKQNAPVV
+195 VELPAGNPNAPVV

-218 ENNLKFCDAMD
+218 ENNLKFCDAMN
-229 AAIAHCKKIGAKKL
+229 AAVAHCRKIGARKL
-243 FLPKGVYYLYNSAP
+243 VLPKGVYHLYNSGP

-262 LKDFEFDGGGSTFV
+262 LKDFEFDGGGSTFI
-276 FLRDKNLAKM
+276 FLRDKGLAKM

-291 SKISDKFGES
+291 SKISNNFQDGA
-301 TCVKVS
+301 CVKIF

-317 NIDWDWSADPLGSI
+317 NIDWDWAADPLGSI

-338 GTPGGEY
+338 ASPGGEY

-351 DYDKFPR
+351 DYDNFPR

-372 SKQIGVEGGAT
+372 SNLIGVEGGAT

-388 YKGKNFP
+388 YKGKNIP
-395 KTQWLSGNVLRVW
+395 KMEWLSGNVLRVW
-408 NKLYSKRAKVGDF
+408 HSHYSRRAKVGDF

-440 HLTLSKINVYSCK
+440 HLTLSKVNVYSCR
-453 GHAFTVSGTQQ
+453 GHAFVVSGTQQ
-464 YWQYLDCTIR
+464 YWQYLDCSIK
-474 PPSGAKARG
+474 PPEGAKARA

-517 HDCTGYT
+517 HDCTGYA

-557 PSGFTGRIKSV
+557 PSGFTGKIKSV
-568 KPIDAKKGIHE
+568 KPIDASKGVHE
-579 IVFEDKI
+579 IVFADKI
-586 PKPKGE
+586 PQPKGE

-597 NRYYSSGNVLLR
+597 NRYYSSGNILLR
-609 DCKFHSNRARGII
+609 NCKFHSNRARGII
-622 IQCPNVTVENCVLKN
+622 IQCPNVTVENCVIKN

-655 EGCGVDNLL
+655 EGFGVDNLL
-664 VRNCVFESTNRTDVK
+664 VRGCVFESTNRTDVK

-694 TGVRTGQTMYP
+694 TGERTGQTMYP
-705 IMSNITFENNTFKN
+705 IMSNITFEKNTFKN

-730 GNVIFKDNV
+730 GNVVFRENT
-739 IINDVARK
+739 IINDIPRK
-747 NPLPYRG
+747 KPLPYRG

-760 SSDTAII
+760 STDTAIV
-767 NNIIVKSKYAPNP
+767 NNIIVESKYAPNP
-780 GVYTESDTVKGLKIG
+780 GVYAEADTVKGLKIG
-795 GNRIVDKISNK
+795 GNKIVSKFPER

>member
-1 MKKRGYLWWVGLYFA
+1 MKRCGFLWGVLFFFFTV
-16 ALLSGCSD
+16 LLAGCSIE
-24 VFQSREISEEKTVAD
+24 SAPEEKVIAD
-39 SFDSVNLVG
+39 SFNSVKVVG
-48 KHSSVSES
+48 KRSAISAD
-56 GVLNVDAKG
+56 GVLHVDSKG
-65 AKGFLRAAQT
+65 AKDFLRAAQT
-75 PIGLFEGGKDYFI
+75 AAGLFEPGKSYLI

-95 SAEEGAFF
+95 SAEDGAFF

-117 LGTATVSRAR
+117 LGTTTVARAR
-127 SFQDVEMQISI
+127 DFQDVEMQISI
-138 PEGINDYS
+138 PEGVNDYS

-155 SGAVKDLKIIE
+155 SGVLKDLKITQ
-166 GTGLNFYPFA
+166 GTGLDFYPFA
-176 ENQGEYCG
+176 ESQREYCG
-184 EIGKA
+184 EIGKT
-189 ATGCPN
+189 ATGCPDFN
-195 FEVELPAGKQNAPVV
+195 VELPAGNPNAPVV

-218 ENNLKFCDAMD
+218 ENNLKFCDAMN
-229 AAIAHCKKIGAKKL
+229 AAVAHCRKIGARKL
-243 FLPKGVYYLYNSAP
+243 VLPKGVYHLYNSGP

-262 LKDFEFDGGGSTFV
+262 LKDFEFDGGGSTFI
-276 FLRDKNLAKM
+276 FLRDKGLAKM

-291 SKISDKFGES
+291 SKISNNFQDGA
-301 TCVKVS
+301 CVKIF

-317 NIDWDWSADPLGSI
+317 NIDWDWAADPLGSI

-338 GTPGGEY
+338 ASPGGEY

-351 DYDKFPR
+351 DYDNFPR

-372 SKQIGVEGGAT
+372 SNLIGVEGGAT

-388 YKGKNFP
+388 YKGKNIP
-395 KTQWLSGNVLRVW
+395 KMEWLSGNVLRVW
-408 NKLYSKRAKVGDF
+408 HSRYSRRAKVGDF

-440 HLTLSKINVYSCK
+440 HLTLSKVNVYSCR
-453 GHAFTVSGTQQ
+453 GHAFVVSGTQQ
-464 YWQYLDCTIR
+464 YWQYLDCSIK
-474 PPSGAKARG
+474 PPEGAKARA

-517 HDCTGYT
+517 HDCTGYA

-557 PSGFTGRIKSV
+557 PSGFTGKIKSV
-568 KPIDAKKGIHE
+568 KPIDASKGVHE
-579 IVFEDKI
+579 IVFADKI
-586 PKPKGE
+586 PQPKGE

-597 NRYYSSGNVLLR
+597 NHYYSSGNILLR
-609 DCKFHSNRARGII
+609 NCKFHSNRARGII
-622 IQCPNVTVENCVLKN
+622 IQCPNVTVENCVIKN

-655 EGCGVDNLL
+655 EGFGVDNLL
-664 VRNCVFESTNRTDVK
+664 VRGCVFESTNRTDVK

-694 TGVRTGQTMYP
+694 TGERTGQTMYP
-705 IMSNITFENNTFKN
+705 IMSNITFEKNTFKN

-730 GNVIFKDNV
+730 GNVVFRENI
-739 IINDVARK
+739 IINDIPRK
-747 NPLPYRG
+747 KPLPYRG

-760 SSDTAII
+760 STDTAIV
-767 NNIIVKSKYAPNP
+767 NNIIVESKYAPNP
-780 GVYTESDTVKGLKIG
+780 GVYAEADTVKGLKIG
-795 GNRIVDKISNK
+795 GNKIVSKFPER

>member
-1 MKKRGYLWWVGLYFA
+1 MKRCGFLWGVLFFFFTV
-16 ALLSGCSD
+16 LLAGCSIE
-24 VFQSREISEEKTVAD
+24 SAPEEKVIAD
-39 SFDSVNLVG
+39 SFNSVKVVG
-48 KHSSVSES
+48 KRSAISAG
-56 GVLNVDAKG
+56 GVLHVDSKG
-65 AKGFLRAAQT
+65 AKDFLRAAQT
-75 PIGLFEGGKDYFI
+75 AAGLFEPGKSYLI

-95 SAEEGAFF
+95 SAEDGAFF

-117 LGTATVSRAR
+117 LGTTTVARAR
-127 SFQDVEMQISI
+127 DFQDVEMQISI
-138 PEGINDYS
+138 PEGVNDYS

-155 SGAVKDLKIIE
+155 SGVLKDLKITQ
-166 GTGLNFYPFA
+166 GTGLDFYPFA
-176 ENQGEYCG
+176 ESQREYCG
-184 EIGKA
+184 EIGKT
-189 ATGCPN
+189 ATGCPDFN
-195 FEVELPAGKQNAPVV
+195 VELPAGNPNAPVV

-218 ENNLKFCDAMD
+218 ENNLKFCDAMN
-229 AAIAHCKKIGAKKL
+229 AAVAHCRKVGARKL
-243 FLPKGVYYLYNSAP
+243 VLPKGVYHLYNSGP

-262 LKDFEFDGGGSTFV
+262 LKDFEFDGGGSTFI
-276 FLRDKNLAKM
+276 FLRDKGLAKM

-291 SKISDKFGES
+291 SKISNNFQDGA
-301 TCVKVS
+301 CVKIS

-317 NIDWDWSADPLGSI
+317 NIDWDWAADPLGSI

-338 GTPGGEY
+338 ASPGGEY

-351 DYDKFPR
+351 DYDNFPR

-372 SKQIGVEGGAT
+372 SNLIGVEGGAT

-388 YKGKNFP
+388 YKGKNIP
-395 KTQWLSGNVLRVW
+395 KMEWLSGNVLRVW
-408 NKLYSKRAKVGDF
+408 HSHYSRRAKVGDF

-440 HLTLSKINVYSCK
+440 HLTLSKVNVYSCR
-453 GHAFTVSGTQQ
+453 GHAFVVSGTQQ
-464 YWQYLDCTIR
+464 YWQYLDCSIK
-474 PPSGAKARG
+474 PPEGAKARA

-517 HDCTGYT
+517 HDCTGYA

-557 PSGFTGRIKSV
+557 PSGFTGKIKSV
-568 KPIDAKKGIHE
+568 KPIDASKGVHE
-579 IVFEDKI
+579 IVFADKI
-586 PKPKGE
+586 PQPKGE

-597 NRYYSSGNVLLR
+597 NRYYSSGNILLR
-609 DCKFHSNRARGII
+609 NCKFHSNRARGII
-622 IQCPNVTVENCVLKN
+622 IQCPNVTVENCVIKN

-655 EGCGVDNLL
+655 EGFGVDNLL
-664 VRNCVFESTNRTDVK
+664 VRGCVFESTNRTDVK

-694 TGVRTGQTMYP
+694 TGERTGQTMYP
-705 IMSNITFENNTFKN
+705 IMSNITFEKNTFKN

-730 GNVIFKDNV
+730 GNVVFRENI
-739 IINDVARK
+739 IINDIPRK
-747 NPLPYRG
+747 KPLPYRG

-760 SSDTAII
+760 STDTAIV
-767 NNIIVKSKYAPNP
+767 NNIIVESKYAPNP
-780 GVYTESDTVKGLKIG
+780 GVYAEADTVKGLKIG
-795 GNRIVDKISNK
+795 GNKIVSKFPER

>member
-1 MKKRGYLWWVGLYFA
+1 MKRCGFLWGVLFFFFTV
-16 ALLSGCSD
+16 LLAGCSIESAPED
-24 VFQSREISEEKTVAD
+24 KVIAD
-39 SFDSVNLVG
+39 SFNSVKVVG
-48 KHSSVSES
+48 KRSAVSAD
-56 GVLNVDAKG
+56 GVLHVDSKG
-65 AKGFLRAAQT
+65 AKDFLRAAQT
-75 PIGLFEGGKDYFI
+75 AAGLFEPGKSYLI

-95 SAEEGAFF
+95 SAEDGAFF

-117 LGTATVSRAR
+117 LGTTTVARAR
-127 SFQDVEMQISI
+127 DFQDVEMQISI
-138 PEGINDYS
+138 PEGVNDYS

-155 SGAVKDLKIIE
+155 SGVLKDLKITQ
-166 GTGLNFYPFA
+166 GTGLDFYPFA
-176 ENQGEYCG
+176 ESQREYCG
-184 EIGKA
+184 EIGKT
-189 ATGCPN
+189 ATGCPDFN
-195 FEVELPAGKQNAPVV
+195 VELPAGNPNAPVV

-218 ENNLKFCDAMD
+218 ENNLKFCDAMN
-229 AAIAHCKKIGAKKL
+229 AAVAHCRKIGARKL
-243 FLPKGVYYLYNSAP
+243 VLPKGVYHLYNSGP

-262 LKDFEFDGGGSTFV
+262 LKDFEFDGGGSTFI
-276 FLRDKNLAKM
+276 FLRDKGLAKM

-291 SKISDKFGES
+291 SKISNNFQDGA
-301 TCVKVS
+301 CVKIS

-317 NIDWDWSADPLGSI
+317 NIDWDWAADPLGSI

-338 GTPGGEY
+338 ASPGGEY

-351 DYDKFPR
+351 DYDNFPR

-372 SKQIGVEGGAT
+372 SNLIGVEGGAT

-388 YKGKNFP
+388 YKGKNIP
-395 KTQWLSGNVLRVW
+395 KMEWLSGNVLRVW
-408 NKLYSKRAKVGDF
+408 HSRYSRRAKVGDF

-440 HLTLSKINVYSCK
+440 HLTLSKVNVYSCR
-453 GHAFTVSGTQQ
+453 GHAFVVSGTQQ
-464 YWQYLDCTIR
+464 YWQYLDCSIK
-474 PPSGAKARG
+474 PPEGAKARA

-517 HDCTGYT
+517 HDCTGYA

-557 PSGFTGRIKSV
+557 PSGFTGKIKSV
-568 KPIDAKKGIHE
+568 KPIDASKGVHE
-579 IVFEDKI
+579 IVFADKI
-586 PKPKGE
+586 PQPKGD

-597 NRYYSSGNVLLR
+597 NHYYSSGNILLR
-609 DCKFHSNRARGII
+609 NCKFHSNRARGII
-622 IQCPNVTVENCVLKN
+622 IQCPNVTVENCVIKN

-655 EGCGVDNLL
+655 EGFGVDNLL
-664 VRNCVFESTNRTDVK
+664 VRGCVFESTNRTDVK

-694 TGVRTGQTMYP
+694 TGERTGQTMYP
-705 IMSNITFENNTFKN
+705 IMSNITFEKNTFKN

-730 GNVIFKDNV
+730 GNVVFRENT
-739 IINDVARK
+739 IINDIPRK
-747 NPLPYRG
+747 KPLPYRG

-760 SSDTAII
+760 STDTAIV
-767 NNIIVKSKYAPNP
+767 NNIIVESKYAPNP
-780 GVYTESDTVKGLKIG
+780 GVYAEADTVKGLKIG
-795 GNRIVDKISNK
+795 GNKIVSKFPER

>member
-1 MKKRGYLWWVGLYFA
+1 MKRCGFLWGVLFFFFTV
-16 ALLSGCSD
+16 LLAGCSIE
-24 VFQSREISEEKTVAD
+24 SAPEEKVIAD
-39 SFDSVNLVG
+39 SFNSVKVVG
-48 KHSSVSES
+48 KRSAVSAD
-56 GVLNVDAKG
+56 GVLHVDSKG
-65 AKGFLRAAQT
+65 AKDFLRAAQT
-75 PIGLFEGGKDYFI
+75 AAGLFEPGKSYLI

-95 SAEEGAFF
+95 SAEDGAFF

-117 LGTATVSRAR
+117 LGTTTVARAR
-127 SFQDVEMQISI
+127 DFQDVEMQISI
-138 PEGINDYS
+138 PEGVNDYS

-155 SGAVKDLKIIE
+155 SGVLKDLKITQ
-166 GTGLNFYPFA
+166 GTGLDFYPFA
-176 ENQGEYCG
+176 ESQREYCG
-184 EIGKA
+184 EIGKT
-189 ATGCPN
+189 ATGCPDFN
-195 FEVELPAGKQNAPVV
+195 VELPAGNPNAPVV

-218 ENNLKFCDAMD
+218 ENNLKFCDAMN
-229 AAIAHCKKIGAKKL
+229 AAVAHCRKIGARKL
-243 FLPKGVYYLYNSAP
+243 VLPKGVYHLYNSGP

-262 LKDFEFDGGGSTFV
+262 LKDFEFDGGGSTFI
-276 FLRDKNLAKM
+276 FLRDKGLAKM

-291 SKISDKFGES
+291 SKISNNFQDGA
-301 TCVKVS
+301 CVKIS
-307 ECERVKVGNF
+307 ECERVKLGNF
-317 NIDWDWSADPLGSI
+317 NIDWDWAADPLGSI

-338 GTPGGEY
+338 ASPGGEY

-351 DYDKFPR
+351 DYDNFPR

-372 SKQIGVEGGAT
+372 SNLIGVEGGAT

-388 YKGKNFP
+388 YKGKNIP
-395 KTQWLSGNVLRVW
+395 KMEWLSGNVLRVW
-408 NKLYSKRAKVGDF
+408 HSHYSRRAKVGDF

-440 HLTLSKINVYSCK
+440 HLTLSKVNVYSCR
-453 GHAFTVSGTQQ
+453 GHAFVVSGTQQ
-464 YWQYLDCTIR
+464 YWQYLDCSIK
-474 PPSGAKARG
+474 PPEGAKARA

-517 HDCTGYT
+517 HDCTGYA

-557 PSGFTGRIKSV
+557 PSGFTGKIKSV
-568 KPIDAKKGIHE
+568 KPIDASKGVHE
-579 IVFEDKI
+579 IVFADKI
-586 PKPKGE
+586 PQPKGE

-597 NRYYSSGNVLLR
+597 NHYYSSGNILLR
-609 DCKFHSNRARGII
+609 NCKFHSNRARGII
-622 IQCPNVTVENCVLKN
+622 IQCPNVTVENCVIKN

-655 EGCGVDNLL
+655 EGFGVDNLL
-664 VRNCVFESTNRTDVK
+664 VRGCVFESTNRTDVK

-694 TGVRTGQTMYP
+694 TGERTGQTMYP
-705 IMSNITFENNTFKN
+705 IMSNITFEKNTFKN

-730 GNVIFKDNV
+730 GNVVFRENT
-739 IINDVARK
+739 IINDIPRK
-747 NPLPYRG
+747 KPLPYRG

-760 SSDTAII
+760 STDTAIV
-767 NNIIVKSKYAPNP
+767 NNIIVESKYAPNP
-780 GVYTESDTVKGLKIG
+780 GVYAEADTVKGLKIG
-795 GNRIVDKISNK
+795 GNKIVSKFPER

>member
-1 MKKRGYLWWVGLYFA
+1 MKRCGFLWGVLFFFFTV
-16 ALLSGCSD
+16 LLAGCSIE
-24 VFQSREISEEKTVAD
+24 SAPEKKVIAD
-39 SFDSVNLVG
+39 SFNSVKVVG
-48 KHSSVSES
+48 KRSAVSAD
-56 GVLNVDAKG
+56 GVLHVDSKG
-65 AKGFLRAAQT
+65 AKDFLRAAQT
-75 PIGLFEGGKDYFI
+75 AAGLFEPGKSYYI

-95 SAEEGAFF
+95 SAEDGAFF

-117 LGTATVSRAR
+117 LGTTTVARAR
-127 SFQDVEMQISI
+127 DFQDVEMQISI
-138 PEGINDYS
+138 PEGVNDYS

-155 SGAVKDLKIIE
+155 SGVLKDLKITQ
-166 GTGLNFYPFA
+166 GTGLDFYPFA
-176 ENQGEYCG
+176 ESQREYCG
-184 EIGKA
+184 EIGKT
-189 ATGCPN
+189 ATGCPDFN
-195 FEVELPAGKQNAPVV
+195 VELPAGNPNAPVV

-218 ENNLKFCDAMD
+218 ENNLKFCDAMN
-229 AAIAHCKKIGAKKL
+229 AAVAHCRKIGARKL
-243 FLPKGVYYLYNSAP
+243 VLPKGVYHLYNSGP

-262 LKDFEFDGGGSTFV
+262 LKDFEFDGGGSTFI
-276 FLRDKNLAKM
+276 FLRDKGLAKM

-291 SKISDKFGES
+291 SKISNNFQDGA
-301 TCVKVS
+301 CVKIS

-317 NIDWDWSADPLGSI
+317 NIDWDWAADPLGSI

-338 GTPGGEY
+338 ASPGGEY

-351 DYDKFPR
+351 DYDNFPR

-372 SKQIGVEGGAT
+372 SNLIGVEGGAT

-388 YKGKNFP
+388 YKGKNIP
-395 KTQWLSGNVLRVW
+395 KMEWLSGNVLRVW
-408 NKLYSKRAKVGDF
+408 HSHYSRRAKVGDF

-440 HLTLSKINVYSCK
+440 HLTLSKVNVYSCR
-453 GHAFTVSGTQQ
+453 GHAFVVSGTQQ
-464 YWQYLDCTIR
+464 YWQYLDCSIK
-474 PPSGAKARG
+474 PPEGAKARA

-517 HDCTGYT
+517 HDCTGYA

-557 PSGFTGRIKSV
+557 PSGFTGKIKSV
-568 KPIDAKKGIHE
+568 KPIDASKGVHE
-579 IVFEDKI
+579 IVFADKI
-586 PKPKGE
+586 PQPKGE

-597 NRYYSSGNVLLR
+597 NHYYSSGNILLR
-609 DCKFHSNRARGII
+609 NCKFHSNRARGII
-622 IQCPNVTVENCVLKN
+622 IQCPNVTVENCVIKN

-655 EGCGVDNLL
+655 EGFGVDNLL
-664 VRNCVFESTNRTDVK
+664 VRGCVFESTNRTDVK

-694 TGVRTGQTMYP
+694 TGERTGQTMYP
-705 IMSNITFENNTFKN
+705 IMSNITFEKNTFKN

-730 GNVIFKDNV
+730 GNVVFRENT
-739 IINDVARK
+739 IINDIPRK
-747 NPLPYRG
+747 KPLPYRG

-760 SSDTAII
+760 STDTAIV
-767 NNIIVKSKYAPNP
+767 NNIIVESKYAPNP
-780 GVYTESDTVKGLKIG
+780 GVYAEADTVKGLKIG
-795 GNRIVDKISNK
+795 GNKIVSKFPER

>member
-1 MKKRGYLWWVGLYFA
+1 MKRCGFLWGVLFFFFTV
-16 ALLSGCSD
+16 LLAGCSIESAPED
-24 VFQSREISEEKTVAD
+24 KVIAD
-39 SFDSVNLVG
+39 SFNSVKVVG
-48 KHSSVSES
+48 KRSAVSAD
-56 GVLNVDAKG
+56 GVLHVDSKG
-65 AKGFLRAAQT
+65 AKDFLRAAQT
-75 PIGLFEGGKDYFI
+75 AAGLFEPGKSYLI

-95 SAEEGAFF
+95 SAEDGAFF

-117 LGTATVSRAR
+117 LGTTTVARAR
-127 SFQDVEMQISI
+127 DFQDVEMQISI
-138 PEGINDYS
+138 PEGVNDYS

-155 SGAVKDLKIIE
+155 SGVLKDLKITQ
-166 GTGLNFYPFA
+166 GTGLDFYPFA
-176 ENQGEYCG
+176 ESQREYCG
-184 EIGKA
+184 EIGKT
-189 ATGCPN
+189 ATGCPDFN
-195 FEVELPAGKQNAPVV
+195 VELPAGNPNAPVV

-218 ENNLKFCDAMD
+218 ENNLKFCDAMN
-229 AAIAHCKKIGAKKL
+229 AAVAHCRKIGARKL
-243 FLPKGVYYLYNSAP
+243 VLPKGVYHLYNSGP

-262 LKDFEFDGGGSTFV
+262 LKDFEFDGGGSTFI
-276 FLRDKNLAKM
+276 FLRDKGLAKM

-291 SKISDKFGES
+291 SKISNNFQDGA
-301 TCVKVS
+301 CVKIF

-317 NIDWDWSADPLGSI
+317 NIDWDWAADPLGSI

-338 GTPGGEY
+338 ASPGGEY

-351 DYDKFPR
+351 DYDNFPR

-372 SKQIGVEGGAT
+372 SNLIGVEGGAT

-388 YKGKNFP
+388 YKGKNIP
-395 KTQWLSGNVLRVW
+395 KMEWLSGNVLRVW
-408 NKLYSKRAKVGDF
+408 HSHYSRRAKVGDF

-440 HLTLSKINVYSCK
+440 HLTLSKVNVYSCR
-453 GHAFTVSGTQQ
+453 GHAFVVSGTQQ
-464 YWQYLDCTIR
+464 YWQYLDCSIK
-474 PPSGAKARG
+474 PPEGAKARA

-517 HDCTGYT
+517 HDCTGYA

-557 PSGFTGRIKSV
+557 PSGFTGKIKSV
-568 KPIDAKKGIHE
+568 KPIDASKGVHE
-579 IVFEDKI
+579 IVFADKI
-586 PKPKGE
+586 PQPKGE

-597 NRYYSSGNVLLR
+597 NHYYSSGNILLR
-609 DCKFHSNRARGII
+609 NCKFHSNRARGII
-622 IQCPNVTVENCVLKN
+622 IQCPNVTVENCVIKN

-655 EGCGVDNLL
+655 EGFGVDNLL
-664 VRNCVFESTNRTDVK
+664 VRGCVFESTNRTDVK

-694 TGVRTGQTMYP
+694 TGERTGQTMYP
-705 IMSNITFENNTFKN
+705 IMSNITFEKNTFKN

-730 GNVIFKDNV
+730 GNVVFRENI
-739 IINDVARK
+739 IINDIPRK
-747 NPLPYRG
+747 KPLPYRG

-760 SSDTAII
+760 STDTAIV
-767 NNIIVKSKYAPNP
+767 NNIIVESKYAPNP
-780 GVYTESDTVKGLKIG
+780 GVYAEADTVKGLKIG
-795 GNRIVDKISNK
+795 GNKIVSKFPER

>member
-1 MKKRGYLWWVGLYFA
+1 MKRCGFLWGVLFFFFTV
-16 ALLSGCSD
+16 LLAGCSIE
-24 VFQSREISEEKTVAD
+24 SAPEEKVIAD
-39 SFDSVNLVG
+39 SFNSVKVVG
-48 KHSSVSES
+48 KRSAISAD
-56 GVLNVDAKG
+56 GVLHVDSKG
-65 AKGFLRAAQT
+65 AKDFLRAAQT
-75 PIGLFEGGKDYFI
+75 AAGLFEPGKSYLI

-95 SAEEGAFF
+95 SAEDGAFF

-117 LGTATVSRAR
+117 LGTTTVARAR
-127 SFQDVEMQISI
+127 DFQDVEMQISI
-138 PEGINDYS
+138 PEGVNDYS

-155 SGAVKDLKIIE
+155 SGVLKDLKITQ
-166 GTGLNFYPFA
+166 GTGLDFYPFA
-176 ENQGEYCG
+176 ESQREYCG
-184 EIGKA
+184 EIGKT
-189 ATGCPN
+189 ATGCPDFN
-195 FEVELPAGKQNAPVV
+195 VELPAGNPNAPVV

-218 ENNLKFCDAMD
+218 ENNLKFCDAMN
-229 AAIAHCKKIGAKKL
+229 AAVAHCRKVGARKL
-243 FLPKGVYYLYNSAP
+243 VLPKGVYHLYNSGP

-262 LKDFEFDGGGSTFV
+262 LKDFEFDGGGSTFI
-276 FLRDKNLAKM
+276 FLRDKGLAKM

-291 SKISDKFGES
+291 SKISNNFQDGA
-301 TCVKVS
+301 CVKIS

-317 NIDWDWSADPLGSI
+317 NIDWDWAADPLGSI

-338 GTPGGEY
+338 ASPGGEY

-351 DYDKFPR
+351 DYDNFPR

-372 SKQIGVEGGAT
+372 SNLIGVEGGAT

-388 YKGKNFP
+388 YKGKNIP
-395 KTQWLSGNVLRVW
+395 KMEWLSGNVLRVW
-408 NKLYSKRAKVGDF
+408 HSRYSRRAKVGDF

-440 HLTLSKINVYSCK
+440 HLTLSKVNVYSCR
-453 GHAFTVSGTQQ
+453 GHAFVVSGTQQ
-464 YWQYLDCTIR
+464 YWQYLDCSIK
-474 PPSGAKARG
+474 PPEGAKARA

-517 HDCTGYT
+517 HDCTGYA

-557 PSGFTGRIKSV
+557 PSGFTGKIKSV
-568 KPIDAKKGIHE
+568 KPIDASKGVHE
-579 IVFEDKI
+579 IVFADKI
-586 PKPKGE
+586 PQPKGE

-597 NRYYSSGNVLLR
+597 NRYYSSGNILLR
-609 DCKFHSNRARGII
+609 NCKFHSNRARGII
-622 IQCPNVTVENCVLKN
+622 IQCPNVTVENCVIKN

-655 EGCGVDNLL
+655 EGFGVDNLL
-664 VRNCVFESTNRTDVK
+664 VRGCVFESTNRTDVK

-694 TGVRTGQTMYP
+694 TGERTGQTMYP
-705 IMSNITFENNTFKN
+705 IMSNITFEKNTFKN

-730 GNVIFKDNV
+730 GNVVFRENI
-739 IINDVARK
+739 IINDIPRK
-747 NPLPYRG
+747 KPLPYRG

-760 SSDTAII
+760 STDTAIV
-767 NNIIVKSKYAPNP
+767 NNIIVESKYTPNP
-780 GVYTESDTVKGLKIG
+780 GVYAEADTVKGLKIG
-795 GNRIVDKISNK
+795 GNKIVSKFPER

>member
-1 MKKRGYLWWVGLYFA
+1 MKRCGFLWGVLFFFFTV
-16 ALLSGCSD
+16 LLAGCSIE
-24 VFQSREISEEKTVAD
+24 SAPEEKVIAD
-39 SFDSVNLVG
+39 SFNSVKVVG
-48 KHSSVSES
+48 KRSAISAD
-56 GVLNVDAKG
+56 GVLHVDSKG
-65 AKGFLRAAQT
+65 AKDFLRAAQT
-75 PIGLFEGGKDYFI
+75 AAGLFEPGKSYLI

-95 SAEEGAFF
+95 SAEDGAFF

-117 LGTATVSRAR
+117 LGTTTVARAR
-127 SFQDVEMQISI
+127 DFQDVEMQISI
-138 PEGINDYS
+138 PEGVNDYS

-155 SGAVKDLKIIE
+155 SGVLKDLKITQ
-166 GTGLNFYPFA
+166 GTGLDFYPFA
-176 ENQGEYCG
+176 ESQREYCG
-184 EIGKA
+184 EIGKT
-189 ATGCPN
+189 ATGCPDFN
-195 FEVELPAGKQNAPVV
+195 VELPAGNPNAPVV

-218 ENNLKFCDAMD
+218 ENNLKFCDAMN
-229 AAIAHCKKIGAKKL
+229 AAVAHCRKIGARKL
-243 FLPKGVYYLYNSAP
+243 VLPKGVYHLYNSGP

-262 LKDFEFDGGGSTFV
+262 LKDFEFDGGGSTFI
-276 FLRDKNLAKM
+276 FLRDKGLAKM

-291 SKISDKFGES
+291 SKISNNFQDGA
-301 TCVKVS
+301 CVKIS

-317 NIDWDWSADPLGSI
+317 NIDWDWAADPLGSI

-338 GTPGGEY
+338 ASPGGEY

-351 DYDKFPR
+351 DYDNFPR

-372 SKQIGVEGGAT
+372 SNLIGVEGGAT

-388 YKGKNFP
+388 YKGKNIP
-395 KTQWLSGNVLRVW
+395 KMEWLSGNVLRVW
-408 NKLYSKRAKVGDF
+408 HSHYSRRAKVGDF

-440 HLTLSKINVYSCK
+440 HLTLSKVNVYSCR
-453 GHAFTVSGTQQ
+453 GHAFVVSGTQQ
-464 YWQYLDCTIR
+464 YWQYLDCSIK
-474 PPSGAKARG
+474 PPEGAKARA

-517 HDCTGYT
+517 HDCTGYA

-557 PSGFTGRIKSV
+557 PSGFTGKIKSV
-568 KPIDAKKGIHE
+568 KPIDASKGVHE
-579 IVFEDKI
+579 IVFADKI
-586 PKPKGE
+586 PQPKGE

-597 NRYYSSGNVLLR
+597 NRYYSSGNILLR
-609 DCKFHSNRARGII
+609 NCKFHSNRARGII
-622 IQCPNVTVENCVLKN
+622 IQCPNVTVENCVIKN

-655 EGCGVDNLL
+655 EGFGVDNLL
-664 VRNCVFESTNRTDVK
+664 VRGCVFESTNRTDVK

-694 TGVRTGQTMYP
+694 TGERTGQTMYP
-705 IMSNITFENNTFKN
+705 IMSNITFEKNTFKN

-730 GNVIFKDNV
+730 GNVVFRENI
-739 IINDVARK
+739 IINDIPRK
-747 NPLPYRG
+747 KPLPYRG

-760 SSDTAII
+760 STDTAIV
-767 NNIIVKSKYAPNP
+767 NNIIVESKYAPNP
-780 GVYTESDTVKGLKIG
+780 GVYAEADTVKGLKIG
-795 GNRIVDKISNK
+795 GNKIVSKFPER

>member
-1 MKKRGYLWWVGLYFA
+1 MKRCGFLWGVLFFFFTV
-16 ALLSGCSD
+16 LLAGCSIE
-24 VFQSREISEEKTVAD
+24 SAPEEKVIAD
-39 SFDSVNLVG
+39 SFNSVKVVG
-48 KHSSVSES
+48 KRSAISAD
-56 GVLNVDAKG
+56 GVLHVDSKG
-65 AKGFLRAAQT
+65 AKDFLRAAQT
-75 PIGLFEGGKDYFI
+75 AAGLFEPGKSYLI

-95 SAEEGAFF
+95 SAEDGAFF
-103 LFTARSDSLGPLRD
+103 LFTARSDSLGPLMD
-117 LGTATVSRAR
+117 LGTTTVARAR
-127 SFQDVEMQISI
+127 DFQDVEMQISI
-138 PEGINDYS
+138 PEGVNDYS

-155 SGAVKDLKIIE
+155 SGVLKDLKITQ
-166 GTGLNFYPFA
+166 GTGLDFYPFA
-176 ENQGEYCG
+176 ESQREYCG
-184 EIGKA
+184 EIGKT
-189 ATGCPN
+189 ATGCPDFN
-195 FEVELPAGKQNAPVV
+195 VELPAGNPNAPVV

-218 ENNLKFCDAMD
+218 ENNLKFCDAMN
-229 AAIAHCKKIGAKKL
+229 AAVAHCRKIGARKL
-243 FLPKGVYYLYNSAP
+243 VLPKGVYHLYNSGP

-262 LKDFEFDGGGSTFV
+262 LKDFEFDGGGSTFI
-276 FLRDKNLAKM
+276 FLRDKGLAKM

-291 SKISDKFGES
+291 SKISNNFQDGA
-301 TCVKVS
+301 CVKIS

-317 NIDWDWSADPLGSI
+317 NIDWDWAADPLGSI

-338 GTPGGEY
+338 ASPGGEY

-351 DYDKFPR
+351 DYDNFPR

-372 SKQIGVEGGAT
+372 SNLIGVEGGAT

-388 YKGKNFP
+388 YKGKNIP
-395 KTQWLSGNVLRVW
+395 KMEWLSGNVLRVW
-408 NKLYSKRAKVGDF
+408 HSHYSRRAKVGDF

-440 HLTLSKINVYSCK
+440 HLTLSKVNVYSCR
-453 GHAFTVSGTQQ
+453 GHAFVVSGTQQ
-464 YWQYLDCTIR
+464 YWQYLDCSIK
-474 PPSGAKARG
+474 PPEGAKARA

-517 HDCTGYT
+517 HDCTGYA

-557 PSGFTGRIKSV
+557 PSGFTGKIKSV
-568 KPIDAKKGIHE
+568 KPIDASKGVHE
-579 IVFEDKI
+579 IVFADKI
-586 PKPKGE
+586 PQPKGE

-597 NRYYSSGNVLLR
+597 NRYYSSGNILLR
-609 DCKFHSNRARGII
+609 NCKFHSNRARGII
-622 IQCPNVTVENCVLKN
+622 IQCPNVTVENCVIKN

-655 EGCGVDNLL
+655 EGFGVDNLL
-664 VRNCVFESTNRTDVK
+664 VRGCVFESTNRTDVK

-694 TGVRTGQTMYP
+694 TGERTGQTMYP
-705 IMSNITFENNTFKN
+705 IMSNITFEKNTFKN

-730 GNVIFKDNV
+730 GNVVFRENI
-739 IINDVARK
+739 IINDIPRK
-747 NPLPYRG
+747 KPLPYRG

-760 SSDTAII
+760 STDTAIV
-767 NNIIVKSKYAPNP
+767 NNIIVESKYAPNP
-780 GVYTESDTVKGLKIG
+780 GVYAEADTVKGLKIG
-795 GNRIVDKISNK
+795 GNKIVSKFPER

>member
-1 MKKRGYLWWVGLYFA
+1 MKRCGFLWGVLFFFFTV
-16 ALLSGCSD
+16 LLAGCSIESAPED
-24 VFQSREISEEKTVAD
+24 KVIAD
-39 SFDSVNLVG
+39 SFNSVKVVG
-48 KHSSVSES
+48 KRSAISAD
-56 GVLNVDAKG
+56 GVLHVDSKG
-65 AKGFLRAAQT
+65 AKDFLRAAQT
-75 PIGLFEGGKDYFI
+75 AAGLFEPGKSYLI

-95 SAEEGAFF
+95 SAEDGAFF

-117 LGTATVSRAR
+117 LGTTTVARAR
-127 SFQDVEMQISI
+127 DFQDVEMQISI
-138 PEGINDYS
+138 PEGVNDYS

-155 SGAVKDLKIIE
+155 SGVLKDLKITQ
-166 GTGLNFYPFA
+166 GTGLDFYPFA
-176 ENQGEYCG
+176 ESQREYCG
-184 EIGKA
+184 EIGKT
-189 ATGCPN
+189 ATGCPDFN
-195 FEVELPAGKQNAPVV
+195 VELPAGNPNAPVV

-218 ENNLKFCDAMD
+218 ENNLKFCDAMN
-229 AAIAHCKKIGAKKL
+229 AAVAHCRKIGARKL
-243 FLPKGVYYLYNSAP
+243 VLPKGVYHLYNSGP

-262 LKDFEFDGGGSTFV
+262 LKDFEFDGGGSTFI
-276 FLRDKNLAKM
+276 FLRDKGLAKM

-291 SKISDKFGES
+291 SKISNNFQDGA
-301 TCVKVS
+301 CVKIS

-317 NIDWDWSADPLGSI
+317 NIDWDWAADPLGSI

-338 GTPGGEY
+338 ASPGGEY

-351 DYDKFPR
+351 DYDNFPR

-372 SKQIGVEGGAT
+372 SNLIGVEGGAT

-388 YKGKNFP
+388 YKGKNIP
-395 KTQWLSGNVLRVW
+395 KMEWLSGNVLRVW
-408 NKLYSKRAKVGDF
+408 HSHYSRRAKVGDF

-440 HLTLSKINVYSCK
+440 HLTLSKVNVYSCR
-453 GHAFTVSGTQQ
+453 GHAFVVSGTQQ
-464 YWQYLDCTIR
+464 YWQYLDCSIK
-474 PPSGAKARG
+474 PPEGAKARA

-517 HDCTGYT
+517 HDCTGYA

-557 PSGFTGRIKSV
+557 PSGFTGKIKSV
-568 KPIDAKKGIHE
+568 KPIDASKGVHE
-579 IVFEDKI
+579 IVFADKI
-586 PKPKGE
+586 PQPKGE

-597 NRYYSSGNVLLR
+597 NHYYSSGNILLR
-609 DCKFHSNRARGII
+609 NCKFHSNRARGII
-622 IQCPNVTVENCVLKN
+622 IQCPNVTVENCVIKN

-655 EGCGVDNLL
+655 EGFGVDNLL
-664 VRNCVFESTNRTDVK
+664 VRGCVFESTNRTDVK

-694 TGVRTGQTMYP
+694 TGERTGQTMYP
-705 IMSNITFENNTFKN
+705 IMSNITFEKNTFKN

-730 GNVIFKDNV
+730 GNVVFRENI
-739 IINDVARK
+739 IINDIPRK
-747 NPLPYRG
+747 KPLPYRG

-760 SSDTAII
+760 STDTAIV
-767 NNIIVKSKYAPNP
+767 NNIIVESKYAPNP
-780 GVYTESDTVKGLKIG
+780 GVYAEADTVKGLKIG
-795 GNRIVDKISNK
+795 GNKIVSKFPER

>member
-1 MKKRGYLWWVGLYFA
+1 MKRCGFLWGVLFFFFTV
-16 ALLSGCSD
+16 LLAGCSIE
-24 VFQSREISEEKTVAD
+24 SAPEEKVIAD
-39 SFDSVNLVG
+39 SFNSVKVVG
-48 KHSSVSES
+48 KRSAISAD
-56 GVLNVDAKG
+56 GVLHVDSKG
-65 AKGFLRAAQT
+65 AKDFLRAAQT
-75 PIGLFEGGKDYFI
+75 AAGLFEPGKSYLI

-95 SAEEGAFF
+95 SAEDGAFF

-117 LGTATVSRAR
+117 LGTTTVARAR
-127 SFQDVEMQISI
+127 DFQDVEMQISI
-138 PEGINDYS
+138 PEGVNDYS

-155 SGAVKDLKIIE
+155 SGVLKDLKITQ
-166 GTGLNFYPFA
+166 GTGLDFYPFA
-176 ENQGEYCG
+176 ESQREYCG
-184 EIGKA
+184 EIGKT
-189 ATGCPN
+189 ATGCPDFN
-195 FEVELPAGKQNAPVV
+195 VELPAGNPNAPVV

-218 ENNLKFCDAMD
+218 ENNLKFCDAMN
-229 AAIAHCKKIGAKKL
+229 AAVAHCRKIGARKL
-243 FLPKGVYYLYNSAP
+243 VLPKGVYHLYNSGP

-262 LKDFEFDGGGSTFV
+262 LKDFEFDGGGSTFI
-276 FLRDKNLAKM
+276 FLRDKGLAKM

-291 SKISDKFGES
+291 SKISNNFQDGA
-301 TCVKVS
+301 CVKIS

-317 NIDWDWSADPLGSI
+317 NIDWDWAADPLGSI

-338 GTPGGEY
+338 ASPGGEY

-351 DYDKFPR
+351 DYDNFPR

-372 SKQIGVEGGAT
+372 PNLIGVEGGAT

-388 YKGKNFP
+388 YKGKNIP
-395 KTQWLSGNVLRVW
+395 KMEWLSGNVLRVW
-408 NKLYSKRAKVGDF
+408 HSHYSRRAKVGDF

-440 HLTLSKINVYSCK
+440 HLTLSKVNVYSCR
-453 GHAFTVSGTQQ
+453 GHAFVVSGTQQ
-464 YWQYLDCTIR
+464 YWQYLDCSIK
-474 PPSGAKARG
+474 PPEGAKARA

-517 HDCTGYT
+517 HDCTGYA

-557 PSGFTGRIKSV
+557 PSGFTGKIKSV
-568 KPIDAKKGIHE
+568 KPIDASKGVHE
-579 IVFEDKI
+579 IVFADKI
-586 PKPKGE
+586 PQPKGE

-597 NRYYSSGNVLLR
+597 NRYYSSGNILLR
-609 DCKFHSNRARGII
+609 NCKFHSNRARGII
-622 IQCPNVTVENCVLKN
+622 IQCPNVTVENCVIKN

-655 EGCGVDNLL
+655 EGFGVDNLL
-664 VRNCVFESTNRTDVK
+664 VRGCVFESTNRTDVK

-694 TGVRTGQTMYP
+694 TGERTGQTMYP
-705 IMSNITFENNTFKN
+705 IMSNITFEKNTFKN

-730 GNVIFKDNV
+730 GNVVFRENI
-739 IINDVARK
+739 IINDIPRK
-747 NPLPYRG
+747 KPLPYRG

-760 SSDTAII
+760 STDTAIV
-767 NNIIVKSKYAPNP
+767 NNIIVESKYAPNP
-780 GVYTESDTVKGLKIG
+780 GVYAEADTVKGLKIG
-795 GNRIVDKISNK
+795 GNKIVSKFPER

>member
-1 MKKRGYLWWVGLYFA
+1 MKRCGFLWGVLFFFFTV
-16 ALLSGCSD
+16 LLAGCSIE
-24 VFQSREISEEKTVAD
+24 SAPEEKVIAD
-39 SFDSVNLVG
+39 SFNSVKVVG
-48 KHSSVSES
+48 KRSAISAD
-56 GVLNVDAKG
+56 GVLHVDSKG
-65 AKGFLRAAQT
+65 AKDFLRAAQT
-75 PIGLFEGGKDYFI
+75 AAGLFEPGKSYLI

-95 SAEEGAFF
+95 SAEDGAFF

-117 LGTATVSRAR
+117 LGTTTVARAR
-127 SFQDVEMQISI
+127 DFQDVEMQISI
-138 PEGINDYS
+138 PEGVNDYS

-155 SGAVKDLKIIE
+155 SGVLKDLKITQ
-166 GTGLNFYPFA
+166 GTGLDFYPFA
-176 ENQGEYCG
+176 ESQREYCG
-184 EIGKA
+184 EIGKT
-189 ATGCPN
+189 ATGCPDFN
-195 FEVELPAGKQNAPVV
+195 VELPAGNPNAPVV

-218 ENNLKFCDAMD
+218 ENNLKFCDAMN
-229 AAIAHCKKIGAKKL
+229 AAVAHCRKIGARKL
-243 FLPKGVYYLYNSAP
+243 VLPKGVYHLYNSGP

-262 LKDFEFDGGGSTFV
+262 LKDFEFDGGGSTFI
-276 FLRDKNLAKM
+276 FLRDKGLAKM

-291 SKISDKFGES
+291 SKISNNFQDGA
-301 TCVKVS
+301 CVKIS

-317 NIDWDWSADPLGSI
+317 NIDWDWAADPLGSI

-338 GTPGGEY
+338 ASPGGEY

-351 DYDKFPR
+351 DYDNFPR

-372 SKQIGVEGGAT
+372 SNLIGVEGGAT

-388 YKGKNFP
+388 YKGKNIP
-395 KTQWLSGNVLRVW
+395 KMEWLSGNVLRVW
-408 NKLYSKRAKVGDF
+408 HSHYSRRAKVGDF
-421 YRMQHYYYDGAGVL
+421 YRMQHYYYDGAGVI

-440 HLTLSKINVYSCK
+440 HLTLSKVNVYSCR
-453 GHAFTVSGTQQ
+453 GHAFVVSGTQQ
-464 YWQYLDCTIR
+464 YWQYLDCSIK
-474 PPSGAKARG
+474 PPEGAKARA

-517 HDCTGYT
+517 HDCTGYA

-557 PSGFTGRIKSV
+557 PSGFTGKIKSV
-568 KPIDAKKGIHE
+568 KPIDASKGVHE
-579 IVFEDKI
+579 IVFADKI
-586 PKPKGE
+586 PQPKGE

-597 NRYYSSGNVLLR
+597 NHYYSSGNILLR
-609 DCKFHSNRARGII
+609 NCKFHSNRARGII
-622 IQCPNVTVENCVLKN
+622 IQCPNVTVENCVIKN

-655 EGCGVDNLL
+655 EGFGVDNLL
-664 VRNCVFESTNRTDVK
+664 VRGCVFESTNRTDVK

-694 TGVRTGQTMYP
+694 TGERTGQTMYP
-705 IMSNITFENNTFKN
+705 IMSNITFEKNTFKN

-730 GNVIFKDNV
+730 GNVVFRENI
-739 IINDVARK
+739 IINDIPRK
-747 NPLPYRG
+747 KPLPYRG

-760 SSDTAII
+760 STDTAIV
-767 NNIIVKSKYAPNP
+767 NNIIVESKYAPNP
-780 GVYTESDTVKGLKIG
+780 GVYAEADTVKGLKIG
-795 GNRIVDKISNK
+795 GNKIVSKFPER

>member
-1 MKKRGYLWWVGLYFA
+1 MKRCGFLWGVLFFFFTV
-16 ALLSGCSD
+16 LLAGCSIE
-24 VFQSREISEEKTVAD
+24 SAPEEKVIAD
-39 SFDSVNLVG
+39 SFNSVKVVG
-48 KHSSVSES
+48 KRSAISAD
-56 GVLNVDAKG
+56 GVLHVDSKG
-65 AKGFLRAAQT
+65 AKDFLRAAQT
-75 PIGLFEGGKDYFI
+75 AAGLFEPGKSYLI

-95 SAEEGAFF
+95 SAEDGAFF

-117 LGTATVSRAR
+117 LGTTTVARAR
-127 SFQDVEMQISI
+127 DFQDVEMQISI
-138 PEGINDYS
+138 PEGVNDYS

-155 SGAVKDLKIIE
+155 SGVLKDLKITQ
-166 GTGLNFYPFA
+166 GTGLDFYPFA
-176 ENQGEYCG
+176 ESQREYCG
-184 EIGKA
+184 EIGKT
-189 ATGCPN
+189 ATGCPDFN
-195 FEVELPAGKQNAPVV
+195 VELPAGNPNAPVV

-218 ENNLKFCDAMD
+218 ENNLKFCDAMN
-229 AAIAHCKKIGAKKL
+229 AAVAHCRKIGARKL
-243 FLPKGVYYLYNSAP
+243 VLPKGVYHLYNSGP

-262 LKDFEFDGGGSTFV
+262 LKDFEFDGGGSTFI
-276 FLRDKNLAKM
+276 FLRDKGLAKM

-291 SKISDKFGES
+291 SKISNNFQDGA
-301 TCVKVS
+301 CVKIS

-317 NIDWDWSADPLGSI
+317 NIDWDWAADPLGSI

-338 GTPGGEY
+338 ASPGGEY

-351 DYDKFPR
+351 DYDNFPR

-372 SKQIGVEGGAT
+372 SNLIGVEGGAT

-388 YKGKNFP
+388 YKGKNIP
-395 KTQWLSGNVLRVW
+395 KMEWLSGNVLRVW
-408 NKLYSKRAKVGDF
+408 HSHYSRRAKVGDF

-440 HLTLSKINVYSCK
+440 HLTLSKVNVYSCR
-453 GHAFTVSGTQQ
+453 GHAFVVSGTQQ
-464 YWQYLDCTIR
+464 YWQYLDCSIK
-474 PPSGAKARG
+474 PPEGAKARA

-517 HDCTGYT
+517 HDCTGYA

-557 PSGFTGRIKSV
+557 PSGFTGKIKSV
-568 KPIDAKKGIHE
+568 KPIDASKGVHE
-579 IVFEDKI
+579 IVFADKI
-586 PKPKGE
+586 PQPKGE

-597 NRYYSSGNVLLR
+597 NHYYSSGNILLR
-609 DCKFHSNRARGII
+609 NCKFHSNRARGII
-622 IQCPNVTVENCVLKN
+622 IQCPNVTVENCVIKN

-655 EGCGVDNLL
+655 EGFGVDNLL
-664 VRNCVFESTNRTDVK
+664 VRGCVFESTNRTDVK

-694 TGVRTGQTMYP
+694 TGERTGQTMYP
-705 IMSNITFENNTFKN
+705 IMSNITFEKNTFKN

-730 GNVIFKDNV
+730 GNVVFRENT
-739 IINDVARK
+739 IINDIPRK
-747 NPLPYRG
+747 KTLPYRG

-760 SSDTAII
+760 STDTAIV
-767 NNIIVKSKYAPNP
+767 NNIIVESKYAPNP
-780 GVYTESDTVKGLKIG
+780 GVYAEADTVKGLKIG
-795 GNRIVDKISNK
+795 GNKIVSKFPER

>member
-1 MKKRGYLWWVGLYFA
+1 MKRCGFLWGVLFFFFTV
-16 ALLSGCSD
+16 LLAGCSIE
-24 VFQSREISEEKTVAD
+24 SAPEEKVIAD
-39 SFDSVNLVG
+39 SFNSVKVVG
-48 KHSSVSES
+48 KRSAISAD
-56 GVLNVDAKG
+56 GVLHVDSKG
-65 AKGFLRAAQT
+65 AKDFLRAAQT
-75 PIGLFEGGKDYFI
+75 AAGLFEPGKSYLI

-95 SAEEGAFF
+95 SAEDGAFF

-117 LGTATVSRAR
+117 LGTTTVARAR
-127 SFQDVEMQISI
+127 DFQDVEMQISI
-138 PEGINDYS
+138 PEGVNDYS

-155 SGAVKDLKIIE
+155 SGVLKDLKITQ
-166 GTGLNFYPFA
+166 GTGLDFYPFA
-176 ENQGEYCG
+176 ESQREYCG
-184 EIGKA
+184 EIGKT
-189 ATGCPN
+189 ATGCPDFN
-195 FEVELPAGKQNAPVV
+195 VELPAGNPNAPVV

-218 ENNLKFCDAMD
+218 ENNLKFCDAMN
-229 AAIAHCKKIGAKKL
+229 AAVAHCRKIGARKL
-243 FLPKGVYYLYNSAP
+243 VLPKGVYHLYNSGP

-262 LKDFEFDGGGSTFV
+262 LKDFEFDGGGSTFI
-276 FLRDKNLAKM
+276 FLRDKGLAKM

-291 SKISDKFGES
+291 SKISNNFQDGA
-301 TCVKVS
+301 CVKIS

-317 NIDWDWSADPLGSI
+317 NIDWDWAADPLGSI

-338 GTPGGEY
+338 ASPGGEY

-351 DYDKFPR
+351 DYDNFPR

-372 SKQIGVEGGAT
+372 SNLIGVEGGAT

-388 YKGKNFP
+388 YKGKNIP
-395 KTQWLSGNVLRVW
+395 KMEWLSGNVLRVW
-408 NKLYSKRAKVGDF
+408 HSRYSRRAKVGDF

-440 HLTLSKINVYSCK
+440 HLTLSKVNVYSCR
-453 GHAFTVSGTQQ
+453 GHAFVVSGTQQ
-464 YWQYLDCTIR
+464 YWQYLDCSIK
-474 PPSGAKARG
+474 PPEGAKARA

-517 HDCTGYT
+517 HDCTGYA

-557 PSGFTGRIKSV
+557 SSGFTGKIKSV
-568 KPIDAKKGIHE
+568 KPIDASKGVHE
-579 IVFEDKI
+579 IVFADKI
-586 PKPKGE
+586 PQPKGE

-597 NRYYSSGNVLLR
+597 NHYYSSGNILLR
-609 DCKFHSNRARGII
+609 NCKFHSNRARGII
-622 IQCPNVTVENCVLKN
+622 IQCPNVTVENCVIKN

-655 EGCGVDNLL
+655 EGFGVDNLL
-664 VRNCVFESTNRTDVK
+664 VRGCVFESTNRTDVK

-694 TGVRTGQTMYP
+694 TGERTGQTMYP
-705 IMSNITFENNTFKN
+705 IMSNITCEKNTFKN

-730 GNVIFKDNV
+730 GNVVFRENI
-739 IINDVARK
+739 IINDIPRK
-747 NPLPYRG
+747 KPLPYRG

-760 SSDTAII
+760 STDTAIV
-767 NNIIVKSKYAPNP
+767 NNIIVESKYAPNP
-780 GVYTESDTVKGLKIG
+780 GVYAEADTVKGLKIG
-795 GNRIVDKISNK
+795 GNKIVSKFPER

>member
-1 MKKRGYLWWVGLYFA
+1 MKRCGFLWGVLFFFFTV
-16 ALLSGCSD
+16 LLAGCSIE
-24 VFQSREISEEKTVAD
+24 SAPEEKVIAD
-39 SFDSVNLVG
+39 SFNSVKVVG
-48 KHSSVSES
+48 KRSAISAD
-56 GVLNVDAKG
+56 GVLHVDSKG
-65 AKGFLRAAQT
+65 AKDFLRAAQT
-75 PIGLFEGGKDYFI
+75 AAGLFEPGKSYLI

-95 SAEEGAFF
+95 SAEDGAFF

-117 LGTATVSRAR
+117 LGTTTVARAR
-127 SFQDVEMQISI
+127 DFQDVEMQISI
-138 PEGINDYS
+138 PEGVNDYS

-155 SGAVKDLKIIE
+155 SGVLKDLKITQ
-166 GTGLNFYPFA
+166 GTGLDFYPFA
-176 ENQGEYCG
+176 ESQREYCG
-184 EIGKA
+184 EIGKT
-189 ATGCPN
+189 ATGCPDFN
-195 FEVELPAGKQNAPVV
+195 VELPAGNPNAPVV

-218 ENNLKFCDAMD
+218 ENNLKFCDAMN
-229 AAIAHCKKIGAKKL
+229 AAVAHCRKIGARKL
-243 FLPKGVYYLYNSAP
+243 VLPKGVYHLYNSGP

-262 LKDFEFDGGGSTFV
+262 LKDFEFDGGGSTFI
-276 FLRDKNLAKM
+276 FLRDKGLAKM

-291 SKISDKFGES
+291 SKISNNFQDGA
-301 TCVKVS
+301 CVKIS

-317 NIDWDWSADPLGSI
+317 NIDWDWAADPLGSI

-338 GTPGGEY
+338 ASPGGEY

-351 DYDKFPR
+351 DYDNFPR

-372 SKQIGVEGGAT
+372 PNLIGVEGGAT

-388 YKGKNFP
+388 YKGKNIP
-395 KTQWLSGNVLRVW
+395 KMEWLSGNVLRVW
-408 NKLYSKRAKVGDF
+408 HSRYSRRAKVGDF

-440 HLTLSKINVYSCK
+440 HLTLSKVNVYSCR
-453 GHAFTVSGTQQ
+453 GHAFVVSGTQQ
-464 YWQYLDCTIR
+464 YWQYLDCSIK
-474 PPSGAKARG
+474 PPEGAKARA

-517 HDCTGYT
+517 HDCTGYA

-557 PSGFTGRIKSV
+557 PSGFTGKIKSV
-568 KPIDAKKGIHE
+568 KPIDASKGVHE
-579 IVFEDKI
+579 IVFADKI
-586 PKPKGE
+586 PQPKGE

-597 NRYYSSGNVLLR
+597 NRYYSSGNILLR
-609 DCKFHSNRARGII
+609 NCKFHSNRARGII
-622 IQCPNVTVENCVLKN
+622 IQCPNVTVENCVIKN

-655 EGCGVDNLL
+655 EGFGVDNLL
-664 VRNCVFESTNRTDVK
+664 VRGCVFESTNRTDVK

-694 TGVRTGQTMYP
+694 TGERTGQTMYP
-705 IMSNITFENNTFKN
+705 IMSNITFEKNTFKN

-730 GNVIFKDNV
+730 GNVVFRENT
-739 IINDVARK
+739 IINDIPRK
-747 NPLPYRG
+747 KPLPYRG

-760 SSDTAII
+760 STDTAIV
-767 NNIIVKSKYAPNP
+767 NNIIVESKYAPNP
-780 GVYTESDTVKGLKIG
+780 GVYAEADTVKGLKIG
-795 GNRIVDKISNK
+795 GNKIVSKFPER

>member
-1 MKKRGYLWWVGLYFA
+1 MKRCGFLWGVLFFFFTV
-16 ALLSGCSD
+16 LLAGCSIE
-24 VFQSREISEEKTVAD
+24 SAPEEKVIAD
-39 SFDSVNLVG
+39 SFNSVKVVG
-48 KHSSVSES
+48 KRSAISAD
-56 GVLNVDAKG
+56 GVLHVDSKG
-65 AKGFLRAAQT
+65 AKDFLRAAQT
-75 PIGLFEGGKDYFI
+75 AAGLFEPGKSYLI

-95 SAEEGAFF
+95 SAEDGAFF

-117 LGTATVSRAR
+117 LGTTTVARAR
-127 SFQDVEMQISI
+127 DFQDVEMQISI
-138 PEGINDYS
+138 PEGVNDYS

-155 SGAVKDLKIIE
+155 SGVLKDLKITQ
-166 GTGLNFYPFA
+166 GTGLDFYPFA
-176 ENQGEYCG
+176 ESQREYCG
-184 EIGKA
+184 EIGKT
-189 ATGCPN
+189 ATGCPDFN
-195 FEVELPAGKQNAPVV
+195 VELPAGNPNAPVV

-218 ENNLKFCDAMD
+218 ENNLKFCDAMN
-229 AAIAHCKKIGAKKL
+229 AAVAHCRKISARKL
-243 FLPKGVYYLYNSAP
+243 VLPKGVYHLYNSGP

-262 LKDFEFDGGGSTFV
+262 LKDFEFDGGGSTFI
-276 FLRDKNLAKM
+276 FLRDKGLAKM

-291 SKISDKFGES
+291 SKISNNFQDGA
-301 TCVKVS
+301 CVKIS

-317 NIDWDWSADPLGSI
+317 NIDWDWAADPLGSI

-338 GTPGGEY
+338 ASPGGEY

-351 DYDKFPR
+351 DYDNFSR

-372 SKQIGVEGGAT
+372 SNLIGVEGGAT

-388 YKGKNFP
+388 YKGKNIP
-395 KTQWLSGNVLRVW
+395 KMEWLSGNVLRVW
-408 NKLYSKRAKVGDF
+408 HSRYSRRAKVGDF

-440 HLTLSKINVYSCK
+440 HLTLSKVNVYSCR
-453 GHAFTVSGTQQ
+453 GHAFVVSGTQQ
-464 YWQYLDCTIR
+464 YWQYLDCSIK
-474 PPSGAKARG
+474 PPEGAKARA

-517 HDCTGYT
+517 HDCTGYA

-557 PSGFTGRIKSV
+557 PSGFTGKIKSV
-568 KPIDAKKGIHE
+568 KPIDASKGVHE
-579 IVFEDKI
+579 IVFADKI
-586 PKPKGE
+586 PQPKGE

-597 NRYYSSGNVLLR
+597 NRYYSSGNILLR
-609 DCKFHSNRARGII
+609 NCKFHSNRARGII
-622 IQCPNVTVENCVLKN
+622 IQCPNVTVENCVIKN

-655 EGCGVDNLL
+655 EGFGVDNLL
-664 VRNCVFESTNRTDVK
+664 VRGCVFESTNRTDVK

-694 TGVRTGQTMYP
+694 TGERTGQTMYP
-705 IMSNITFENNTFKN
+705 IMSNITFEKNTFKN

-730 GNVIFKDNV
+730 GNVVFRENI
-739 IINDVARK
+739 IINDIPRK
-747 NPLPYRG
+747 KPLPYRG

-760 SSDTAII
+760 STDTAIV
-767 NNIIVKSKYAPNP
+767 NNIIVESKYAPNP
-780 GVYTESDTVKGLKIG
+780 GVYAEADTVKGLKIG
-795 GNRIVDKISNK
+795 GNKIVSKFPER

>member
-1 MKKRGYLWWVGLYFA
+1 MKRCGFLWGVLFFFFTV
-16 ALLSGCSD
+16 LLAGCSIE
-24 VFQSREISEEKTVAD
+24 SAPEEKVIAD
-39 SFDSVNLVG
+39 SFNSVKVVG
-48 KHSSVSES
+48 KRSAISAD
-56 GVLNVDAKG
+56 GVLHVDSKG
-65 AKGFLRAAQT
+65 AKDFLRAAQT
-75 PIGLFEGGKDYFI
+75 AAGLFEPGKSYLI

-95 SAEEGAFF
+95 SAEDGAFF

-117 LGTATVSRAR
+117 LGTTTVARAR
-127 SFQDVEMQISI
+127 DFQDVEMQISI
-138 PEGINDYS
+138 PEGVNDYS

-155 SGAVKDLKIIE
+155 SGVLKDLKITQ
-166 GTGLNFYPFA
+166 GTGLDFYPFA
-176 ENQGEYCG
+176 ESQREYCG
-184 EIGKA
+184 EIGKT
-189 ATGCPN
+189 ATGCPDFN
-195 FEVELPAGKQNAPVV
+195 VELPAGNPNAPVV

-218 ENNLKFCDAMD
+218 ENNLKFCDAMN
-229 AAIAHCKKIGAKKL
+229 AAVAHCRKIGARKL
-243 FLPKGVYYLYNSAP
+243 VLPKGVYHLYNSGP

-262 LKDFEFDGGGSTFV
+262 LKDFEFDGGGSTFI
-276 FLRDKNLAKM
+276 FLRDKGLAKM

-291 SKISDKFGES
+291 SKISNNFQDGA
-301 TCVKVS
+301 CVKIS

-317 NIDWDWSADPLGSI
+317 NIDWDWAADPLGSI

-338 GTPGGEY
+338 ASPGGEY

-351 DYDKFPR
+351 DYDNFPR

-372 SKQIGVEGGAT
+372 SNLIGVEGGAT

-388 YKGKNFP
+388 YKGKNIP
-395 KTQWLSGNVLRVW
+395 KMEWLSGNVLRVW
-408 NKLYSKRAKVGDF
+408 HSRYSRRAKVGDF

-440 HLTLSKINVYSCK
+440 HLTLSKVNVYSCR
-453 GHAFTVSGTQQ
+453 GHAFVVSGTQQ
-464 YWQYLDCTIR
+464 YWQYLDCSIK
-474 PPSGAKARG
+474 PPEGAKARA

-517 HDCTGYT
+517 HDCTGYA

-557 PSGFTGRIKSV
+557 SSGFTGKIKSV
-568 KPIDAKKGIHE
+568 KPIDASKGVHE
-579 IVFEDKI
+579 IVFADKI
-586 PKPKGE
+586 PQPKGE

-597 NRYYSSGNVLLR
+597 NHYYSSGNILLR
-609 DCKFHSNRARGII
+609 NCKFHSNRARGII
-622 IQCPNVTVENCVLKN
+622 IQCPNVTVENCVIKN

-655 EGCGVDNLL
+655 EGFGVDNLL
-664 VRNCVFESTNRTDVK
+664 VRGCVFESTNRTDVK

-694 TGVRTGQTMYP
+694 TGERTGQTMYP
-705 IMSNITFENNTFKN
+705 IMSNITFEKNTFKN

-730 GNVIFKDNV
+730 GNVVFRENI
-739 IINDVARK
+739 IINDIPRK
-747 NPLPYRG
+747 KPLPYRG

-760 SSDTAII
+760 STDTAIV
-767 NNIIVKSKYAPNP
+767 NNIIVESKYAPNP
-780 GVYTESDTVKGLKIG
+780 GVYAEADTVKGLKIG
-795 GNRIVDKISNK
+795 GNKIVSKFPER

>member
-1 MKKRGYLWWVGLYFA
+1 MKRCGFLWGVLFFFFTV
-16 ALLSGCSD
+16 LLAGCSIE
-24 VFQSREISEEKTVAD
+24 SAPEEKVIAD
-39 SFDSVNLVG
+39 SFNSVKVVG
-48 KHSSVSES
+48 KRSAISAD
-56 GVLNVDAKG
+56 GVLHVDSKG
-65 AKGFLRAAQT
+65 AKDFLRAAQT
-75 PIGLFEGGKDYFI
+75 AAGLFEPGKSYLI

-95 SAEEGAFF
+95 SAEDGAFF

-117 LGTATVSRAR
+117 LGTTTVARAR
-127 SFQDVEMQISI
+127 DFQDVEMQISI
-138 PEGINDYS
+138 PEGVNDYS

-155 SGAVKDLKIIE
+155 SGVLKDLKITQ
-166 GTGLNFYPFA
+166 GTGLDFYPFA
-176 ENQGEYCG
+176 ESQREYCG
-184 EIGKA
+184 EIGKT
-189 ATGCPN
+189 ATGCPDFN
-195 FEVELPAGKQNAPVV
+195 VELPAGNPNAPVV

-218 ENNLKFCDAMD
+218 ENNLKFCDAMN
-229 AAIAHCKKIGAKKL
+229 AAVAHCRKIGARKL
-243 FLPKGVYYLYNSAP
+243 VLPKGVYHLYNSGP

-262 LKDFEFDGGGSTFV
+262 LKDFEFDGGGSTFI
-276 FLRDKNLAKM
+276 FLRDKGLAKM

-291 SKISDKFGES
+291 SKISNNFQDGA
-301 TCVKVS
+301 CVKIS

-317 NIDWDWSADPLGSI
+317 NIDWDWAADPLGSI

-338 GTPGGEY
+338 ASPGGEY

-351 DYDKFPR
+351 DYDNFPR

-372 SKQIGVEGGAT
+372 SNLIGVEGGAT

-388 YKGKNFP
+388 YKGKNIP
-395 KTQWLSGNVLRVW
+395 KMEWLSGNVLRVW
-408 NKLYSKRAKVGDF
+408 HSHYSRRAKVGDF

-440 HLTLSKINVYSCK
+440 HLTLSKVNVYSCR
-453 GHAFTVSGTQQ
+453 GHAFVVSGTQQ
-464 YWQYLDCTIR
+464 YWQYLDCSIK
-474 PPSGAKARG
+474 PPEGAKARA

-517 HDCTGYT
+517 HDCTGYA

-557 PSGFTGRIKSV
+557 PSGFTGKIKSV
-568 KPIDAKKGIHE
+568 KPIDASKGVHE
-579 IVFEDKI
+579 IVFADKI
-586 PKPKGE
+586 PQPKGE

-597 NRYYSSGNVLLR
+597 NHYYSSGNILLR
-609 DCKFHSNRARGII
+609 NCKFHSNRARGII
-622 IQCPNVTVENCVLKN
+622 IQCPNVTVENCVIKN

-655 EGCGVDNLL
+655 EGFGVDNLL
-664 VRNCVFESTNRTDVK
+664 VRGCVFESTNRTDVK

-694 TGVRTGQTMYP
+694 TGERTGQTMYP
-705 IMSNITFENNTFKN
+705 IMSNITFEKNTFKN

-730 GNVIFKDNV
+730 GNVVFRENI
-739 IINDVARK
+739 IINDIPRK
-747 NPLPYRG
+747 KPLPYRG
-754 SFLVKA
+754 SFLVKT
-760 SSDTAII
+760 STDTAIV
-767 NNIIVKSKYAPNP
+767 NNIIVESKYTPNP
-780 GVYTESDTVKGLKIG
+780 GVYAEADTVKGLKIG
-795 GNRIVDKISNK
+795 GNKIVSKFPER

>member
-1 MKKRGYLWWVGLYFA
+1 MKRCGFLWGVLFFFFTV
-16 ALLSGCSD
+16 LLAGCSIE
-24 VFQSREISEEKTVAD
+24 SAPEEKVIAD
-39 SFDSVNLVG
+39 SFNSVKVVG
-48 KHSSVSES
+48 KRSAISAD
-56 GVLNVDAKG
+56 GVLHVDSKG
-65 AKGFLRAAQT
+65 AKDFLRAAQT
-75 PIGLFEGGKDYFI
+75 AAGLFEPGKSYLI

-95 SAEEGAFF
+95 SAEDGAFF
-103 LFTARSDSLGPLRD
+103 LFTARSDSLGPLSD
-117 LGTATVSRAR
+117 LGTTTVARAR
-127 SFQDVEMQISI
+127 DFQDVEMQISI
-138 PEGINDYS
+138 PEGVNDYS

-155 SGAVKDLKIIE
+155 SGVLKDLKITQ
-166 GTGLNFYPFA
+166 GTGLDFYPFA
-176 ENQGEYCG
+176 ESQREYCG
-184 EIGKA
+184 EIGKT
-189 ATGCPN
+189 ATGCPDFN
-195 FEVELPAGKQNAPVV
+195 VELSAGNPNAPVV

-218 ENNLKFCDAMD
+218 ENNLKFCDAMN
-229 AAIAHCKKIGAKKL
+229 AAVAHCRKIGARKL
-243 FLPKGVYYLYNSAP
+243 VLPKGVYHLYNSGP

-262 LKDFEFDGGGSTFV
+262 LKDFEFDGGGSTFI
-276 FLRDKNLAKM
+276 FLRDKGLAKM

-291 SKISDKFGES
+291 SKISNNFQDGA
-301 TCVKVS
+301 CVKIF

-317 NIDWDWSADPLGSI
+317 NIDWDWAADPLGSI

-338 GTPGGEY
+338 ASPGGEY

-351 DYDKFPR
+351 DYDNFPR

-372 SKQIGVEGGAT
+372 SNLIGVEGGAT

-388 YKGKNFP
+388 YKGKNIP
-395 KTQWLSGNVLRVW
+395 KMEWLSGNVLRVW
-408 NKLYSKRAKVGDF
+408 HSHYSRRAKVGDF

-440 HLTLSKINVYSCK
+440 HLTLSKVNVYSCR
-453 GHAFTVSGTQQ
+453 GHAFVVSGTQQ
-464 YWQYLDCTIR
+464 YWQYLDCSIK
-474 PPSGAKARG
+474 PPEGAKARA

-517 HDCTGYT
+517 HDCTGYA

-557 PSGFTGRIKSV
+557 SSGFTGKIKSV
-568 KPIDAKKGIHE
+568 KPIDASKGVHE
-579 IVFEDKI
+579 IVFADKI
-586 PKPKGE
+586 PQPKGE

-597 NRYYSSGNVLLR
+597 NHYYSSGNILLR
-609 DCKFHSNRARGII
+609 NCKFHSNRARGII
-622 IQCPNVTVENCVLKN
+622 IQCPNVTVENCVIKN

-655 EGCGVDNLL
+655 EGFGVDNLL
-664 VRNCVFESTNRTDVK
+664 VRGCVFESTNRTDVK

-694 TGVRTGQTMYP
+694 TGERTGQTMYP
-705 IMSNITFENNTFKN
+705 IMSNITFEKNTFKN

-730 GNVIFKDNV
+730 GNVVFRENI
-739 IINDVARK
+739 IINDIPRK
-747 NPLPYRG
+747 KPLPYRG

-760 SSDTAII
+760 STDTAIV
-767 NNIIVKSKYAPNP
+767 NNIIVESKYAPNP
-780 GVYTESDTVKGLKIG
+780 GVYAEADTVKGLKIG
-795 GNRIVDKISNK
+795 GNKIVSKFPER

>member
-1 MKKRGYLWWVGLYFA
+1 MKRCGFLWGVLFFFFTV
-16 ALLSGCSD
+16 LLAGCSIE
-24 VFQSREISEEKTVAD
+24 SAPEKKVIAD
-39 SFDSVNLVG
+39 SFNSVKVVG
-48 KHSSVSES
+48 KRSAVSAD
-56 GVLNVDAKG
+56 GVLHVDSKG
-65 AKGFLRAAQT
+65 AKDFLRAAQT
-75 PIGLFEGGKDYFI
+75 AAGLFEPGKSYLI

-95 SAEEGAFF
+95 SAEDGAFF

-117 LGTATVSRAR
+117 LGTTTVARAR
-127 SFQDVEMQISI
+127 DFQDVEMQISI
-138 PEGINDYS
+138 PEGVNDYS

-155 SGAVKDLKIIE
+155 SGVLKDLKITQ
-166 GTGLNFYPFA
+166 GTGLDFYPFA
-176 ENQGEYCG
+176 ESQREYCG
-184 EIGKA
+184 EIGKI
-189 ATGCPN
+189 ATGCPDFN
-195 FEVELPAGKQNAPVV
+195 VELPAGNPNAPVV

-218 ENNLKFCDAMD
+218 ENNLKFCDAMN
-229 AAIAHCKKIGAKKL
+229 AAVAHCRKVGARKL
-243 FLPKGVYYLYNSAP
+243 VLPKGVYHLYNSGP

-262 LKDFEFDGGGSTFV
+262 LKDFEFDGGGSTFI
-276 FLRDKNLAKM
+276 FLRDKGLAKM

-291 SKISDKFGES
+291 SKISNNFQDGA
-301 TCVKVS
+301 CVKIS

-317 NIDWDWSADPLGSI
+317 NIDWDWAADPLGSI

-338 GTPGGEY
+338 ASPGGEY

-351 DYDKFPR
+351 DYDNFPR

-372 SKQIGVEGGAT
+372 SNLIGVEGGAT

-388 YKGKNFP
+388 YKGKNIP
-395 KTQWLSGNVLRVW
+395 KMEWLSGNVLRVW
-408 NKLYSKRAKVGDF
+408 HSRYSRRAKVGDF

-440 HLTLSKINVYSCK
+440 HLTLSKVNVYSCR
-453 GHAFTVSGTQQ
+453 GHAFVVSGTQQ
-464 YWQYLDCTIR
+464 YWQYLDCSIK
-474 PPSGAKARG
+474 PPEGAKARA

-517 HDCTGYT
+517 HDCTGYA

-557 PSGFTGRIKSV
+557 PSGFTGKIKSV
-568 KPIDAKKGIHE
+568 KPIDTSKGVHE
-579 IVFEDKI
+579 IVFADKI
-586 PKPKGE
+586 PQPKGE

-597 NRYYSSGNVLLR
+597 NHYYSSGNILLR
-609 DCKFHSNRARGII
+609 NCKFHSNRARGII
-622 IQCPNVTVENCVLKN
+622 IQCPNVTVENCVIKN

-655 EGCGVDNLL
+655 EGFGVDNLL
-664 VRNCVFESTNRTDVK
+664 VRGCVFESTNRTDVK

-694 TGVRTGQTMYP
+694 TGERTGQTMYP
-705 IMSNITFENNTFKN
+705 IMSNITFEKNTFKN

-730 GNVIFKDNV
+730 GNVVFRENI
-739 IINDVARK
+739 IINDIPRK
-747 NPLPYRG
+747 KPLPYRG
-754 SFLVKA
+754 SFLVKT
-760 SSDTAII
+760 STDTAIV
-767 NNIIVKSKYAPNP
+767 NNIIVESKYAPNP
-780 GVYTESDTVKGLKIG
+780 GVYAEADTVKGLKIG
-795 GNRIVDKISNK
+795 GNKIVSKFPER

>member
-1 MKKRGYLWWVGLYFA
+1 MKRCGFLWGVLFFFFTV
-16 ALLSGCSD
+16 LLAGCSIE
-24 VFQSREISEEKTVAD
+24 SAPEEKVIAD
-39 SFDSVNLVG
+39 SFNSVKVVG
-48 KHSSVSES
+48 KRSAISAD
-56 GVLNVDAKG
+56 GVLHVDSKG
-65 AKGFLRAAQT
+65 AKDFLRAAQT
-75 PIGLFEGGKDYFI
+75 AAGLFEPGKSYLI

-95 SAEEGAFF
+95 SAEDGAFF

-117 LGTATVSRAR
+117 LGTTTVARAR
-127 SFQDVEMQISI
+127 DFQDVEIQISI
-138 PEGINDYS
+138 PEGVNDYS

-155 SGAVKDLKIIE
+155 SGVLKDLKITQ
-166 GTGLNFYPFA
+166 GTGLDFYPFA
-176 ENQGEYCG
+176 ESQREYCG
-184 EIGKA
+184 EIGKT
-189 ATGCPN
+189 ATGCPDFN
-195 FEVELPAGKQNAPVV
+195 VELPAGNPNAPVV

-218 ENNLKFCDAMD
+218 ENNLKFCDAMN
-229 AAIAHCKKIGAKKL
+229 AAVAHCRKVGARKL
-243 FLPKGVYYLYNSAP
+243 VLPKGVYHLYNSGP

-262 LKDFEFDGGGSTFV
+262 LKDFEFDGGGSTFI
-276 FLRDKNLAKM
+276 FLRDKGLAKM

-291 SKISDKFGES
+291 SKISNNFQDGA
-301 TCVKVS
+301 CVKIF

-317 NIDWDWSADPLGSI
+317 NIDWDWAADPLGSI

-338 GTPGGEY
+338 ASPGGEY

-351 DYDKFPR
+351 DYDNFPR

-372 SKQIGVEGGAT
+372 SNLIGVEGGAT

-388 YKGKNFP
+388 YKGKNIP
-395 KTQWLSGNVLRVW
+395 KMEWLSGNVLRVW
-408 NKLYSKRAKVGDF
+408 HSHYSRRAKVGDF

-440 HLTLSKINVYSCK
+440 HLTLSKVNVYSCR
-453 GHAFTVSGTQQ
+453 GHAFVVSGTQQ
-464 YWQYLDCTIR
+464 YWQYLDCSIK
-474 PPSGAKARG
+474 PPEGAKARA

-517 HDCTGYT
+517 HDCTGYA

-557 PSGFTGRIKSV
+557 PSGFTGKIKSV
-568 KPIDAKKGIHE
+568 KPIDASKGVHE
-579 IVFEDKI
+579 IVFADKI
-586 PKPKGE
+586 PQPKGE

-597 NRYYSSGNVLLR
+597 NHYYSSGNILLR
-609 DCKFHSNRARGII
+609 NCKFHSNRARGII
-622 IQCPNVTVENCVLKN
+622 IQCPNVTVENCVIEN

-655 EGCGVDNLL
+655 EGFGVDNLL
-664 VRNCVFESTNRTDVK
+664 VRGCVFESTNRTDVK

-694 TGVRTGQTMYP
+694 TGERTGQTMYP
-705 IMSNITFENNTFKN
+705 IMSNITFEKNTFKN

-730 GNVIFKDNV
+730 GNVVFRENI
-739 IINDVARK
+739 IINDIPRK
-747 NPLPYRG
+747 KPLPYRG

-760 SSDTAII
+760 STDTAIV
-767 NNIIVKSKYAPNP
+767 NNIIVESKYTPNP
-780 GVYTESDTVKGLKIG
+780 GVYAEADTVKGLKIG
-795 GNRIVDKISNK
+795 GNKIVSKFPER

>member
-1 MKKRGYLWWVGLYFA
+1 MKRCGFLWGVLFFFFTV
-16 ALLSGCSD
+16 LLAGCSIE
-24 VFQSREISEEKTVAD
+24 SAPEEKVIAD
-39 SFDSVNLVG
+39 SFNSVKVVG
-48 KHSSVSES
+48 KRSAISAD
-56 GVLNVDAKG
+56 GVLHVDSKG
-65 AKGFLRAAQT
+65 AKDFLRAAQT
-75 PIGLFEGGKDYFI
+75 AAGLFEPGKSYLI

-95 SAEEGAFF
+95 SAEDGAFF

-117 LGTATVSRAR
+117 LGTTTVARAR
-127 SFQDVEMQISI
+127 DFQDVEMQISI
-138 PEGINDYS
+138 PEGVNDYS

-155 SGAVKDLKIIE
+155 SGVLKDLKITQ
-166 GTGLNFYPFA
+166 GTGLDFYPFA
-176 ENQGEYCG
+176 ESQREYCG
-184 EIGKA
+184 EIGKT
-189 ATGCPN
+189 ATGCPDFN
-195 FEVELPAGKQNAPVV
+195 VELPAGNPNAPVV

-218 ENNLKFCDAMD
+218 ENNLKFCDAMN
-229 AAIAHCKKIGAKKL
+229 AAVAHCRKIGARKL
-243 FLPKGVYYLYNSAP
+243 VLPKGVYHLYNSGP

-262 LKDFEFDGGGSTFV
+262 LKDFEFDGGGSTFI
-276 FLRDKNLAKM
+276 FLRDKGLAKM

-291 SKISDKFGES
+291 SKISNNFQNGA
-301 TCVKVS
+301 CVKIS

-317 NIDWDWSADPLGSI
+317 NIDWDWAADPLGSI

-338 GTPGGEY
+338 ASPGGEY

-351 DYDKFPR
+351 DYDNFPR

-372 SKQIGVEGGAT
+372 SNLIGVEGGAT

-388 YKGKNFP
+388 YKGKNIP
-395 KTQWLSGNVLRVW
+395 KMEWLSGNVLRVW
-408 NKLYSKRAKVGDF
+408 HSRYSRRAKVGDF

-440 HLTLSKINVYSCK
+440 HLTLSKVNVYSCR
-453 GHAFTVSGTQQ
+453 GHAFVVSGTQQ
-464 YWQYLDCTIR
+464 YWQYLDCSIK
-474 PPSGAKARG
+474 PPEGAKARA

-517 HDCTGYT
+517 HDCTGYA

-557 PSGFTGRIKSV
+557 PSGFTGKIKSV
-568 KPIDAKKGIHE
+568 KPIDASKGVHE
-579 IVFEDKI
+579 IVFADKI
-586 PKPKGE
+586 PQPKGE

-597 NRYYSSGNVLLR
+597 NRYYSSGNILLR
-609 DCKFHSNRARGII
+609 NCKFHSNRARGII
-622 IQCPNVTVENCVLKN
+622 IQCPNVTVENCVIKN

-655 EGCGVDNLL
+655 EGFGVDNLL
-664 VRNCVFESTNRTDVK
+664 VRGCVFESTNRTDVK

-694 TGVRTGQTMYP
+694 TGERTGQTMYP
-705 IMSNITFENNTFKN
+705 IMSNITFEKNTFKN

-730 GNVIFKDNV
+730 GNVVFRENI
-739 IINDVARK
+739 IINDIPRK
-747 NPLPYRG
+747 KPLPYRG

-760 SSDTAII
+760 STDTAIV
-767 NNIIVKSKYAPNP
+767 NNIIVESKYAPNP
-780 GVYTESDTVKGLKIG
+780 GVYAEADTVKGLKIG
-795 GNRIVDKISNK
+795 GNKIVSKFPER

>member
-1 MKKRGYLWWVGLYFA
+1 MKRCGFLWGVLFFFFTV
-16 ALLSGCSD
+16 LLAGCSIE
-24 VFQSREISEEKTVAD
+24 SAPEEKVIAD
-39 SFDSVNLVG
+39 SFNSVKVVG
-48 KHSSVSES
+48 KRSAVSAD
-56 GVLNVDAKG
+56 GVLHVDSKG
-65 AKGFLRAAQT
+65 AKDFLRAAQT
-75 PIGLFEGGKDYFI
+75 AAGLFEPGKSYLI

-95 SAEEGAFF
+95 SAEDGAFF

-117 LGTATVSRAR
+117 LGTTTVARAR
-127 SFQDVEMQISI
+127 DFQDVEMQISI
-138 PEGINDYS
+138 PEGVNDYS

-155 SGAVKDLKIIE
+155 SGVLKDLKITQ
-166 GTGLNFYPFA
+166 GTGLDFYPFA
-176 ENQGEYCG
+176 ESQREYCG
-184 EIGKA
+184 EIGKI
-189 ATGCPN
+189 ATGCPDFN
-195 FEVELPAGKQNAPVV
+195 VELPAGNPNAPVV

-218 ENNLKFCDAMD
+218 ENNLKFCDAMN
-229 AAIAHCKKIGAKKL
+229 AAVAHCRKIGARKL
-243 FLPKGVYYLYNSAP
+243 VLPKGVYHLYNSGP

-262 LKDFEFDGGGSTFV
+262 LKDFEFDGGGSTFI
-276 FLRDKNLAKM
+276 FLRDKGLAKM

-291 SKISDKFGES
+291 SKISNNFQDGA
-301 TCVKVS
+301 CVKIS

-317 NIDWDWSADPLGSI
+317 NIDWDWAADPLGSI

-338 GTPGGEY
+338 ASPGGEY

-351 DYDKFPR
+351 DYDNFPR

-372 SKQIGVEGGAT
+372 SNLIGVEGGAT

-388 YKGKNFP
+388 YKGKNIP
-395 KTQWLSGNVLRVW
+395 KMEWLSGNVLRVW
-408 NKLYSKRAKVGDF
+408 HSRYSRRAKVGDF

-440 HLTLSKINVYSCK
+440 HLTLSKVNVYSCR
-453 GHAFTVSGTQQ
+453 GHAFVVSGTQQ
-464 YWQYLDCTIR
+464 YWQYLDCSIK
-474 PPSGAKARG
+474 PPEGAKARA

-517 HDCTGYT
+517 HDCTGYA

-557 PSGFTGRIKSV
+557 PSGFTGKIKSV
-568 KPIDAKKGIHE
+568 KPIDASKGVHE
-579 IVFEDKI
+579 IVFADKI
-586 PKPKGE
+586 PQPKGE

-597 NRYYSSGNVLLR
+597 NHYYSSGNILLR
-609 DCKFHSNRARGII
+609 NCKFHSNRARGII
-622 IQCPNVTVENCVLKN
+622 IQCPNVTVENCVIKN

-655 EGCGVDNLL
+655 EGFGVDNLL
-664 VRNCVFESTNRTDVK
+664 VRGCVFESTNRTDVK

-694 TGVRTGQTMYP
+694 TGERTGQTMYP
-705 IMSNITFENNTFKN
+705 IMSNITFEKNTFKN

-730 GNVIFKDNV
+730 GNVVFRENT
-739 IINDVARK
+739 IINDIPRK
-747 NPLPYRG
+747 KPLPYRG

-760 SSDTAII
+760 STDTAIV
-767 NNIIVKSKYAPNP
+767 NNIIVESKYAPNP
-780 GVYTESDTVKGLKIG
+780 GVYAEADTVKGLKIG
-795 GNRIVDKISNK
+795 GNKIVSKFPER

>member
-1 MKKRGYLWWVGLYFA
+1 MKRCGFLWGVLFFFFTV
-16 ALLSGCSD
+16 LLAGCSIESAPED
-24 VFQSREISEEKTVAD
+24 KVIAD
-39 SFDSVNLVG
+39 SFNSVKVVG
-48 KHSSVSES
+48 KRSAISAD
-56 GVLNVDAKG
+56 GVLHVDSKG
-65 AKGFLRAAQT
+65 AKDFLRAAQT
-75 PIGLFEGGKDYFI
+75 AAGLFEPGKSYLI

-95 SAEEGAFF
+95 SAEDGAFF
-103 LFTARSDSLGPLRD
+103 LFTARSDSLGPLMD
-117 LGTATVSRAR
+117 LGTTTVARAR
-127 SFQDVEMQISI
+127 DFQDVEMQISI
-138 PEGINDYS
+138 PEGVNDYS

-155 SGAVKDLKIIE
+155 SGVLKDLKITQ
-166 GTGLNFYPFA
+166 GTGLDFYPFA
-176 ENQGEYCG
+176 ESQREYCG
-184 EIGKA
+184 EIGKT
-189 ATGCPN
+189 ATGCPDFN
-195 FEVELPAGKQNAPVV
+195 VELPAGNPNAPVV

-218 ENNLKFCDAMD
+218 ENNLKFCDAMN
-229 AAIAHCKKIGAKKL
+229 AAVAHCRKVGARKL
-243 FLPKGVYYLYNSAP
+243 VLPKGVYHLYNSGP

-262 LKDFEFDGGGSTFV
+262 LKDFEFDGGGSTFI
-276 FLRDKNLAKM
+276 FLRDKGLAKM

-291 SKISDKFGES
+291 SKISNNFQDGA
-301 TCVKVS
+301 CVKIS

-317 NIDWDWSADPLGSI
+317 NIDWDWAADPLGSI

-338 GTPGGEY
+338 ASPGGEY

-351 DYDKFPR
+351 DYDNFPR

-372 SKQIGVEGGAT
+372 SNLIGVEGGAT

-388 YKGKNFP
+388 YKGKNIP
-395 KTQWLSGNVLRVW
+395 KMEWLSGNVLRVW
-408 NKLYSKRAKVGDF
+408 HSRYSRRAKVGDF

-440 HLTLSKINVYSCK
+440 HLTLSKVNVYSCR
-453 GHAFTVSGTQQ
+453 GHAFVVSGTQQ
-464 YWQYLDCTIR
+464 YWQYLDCSIK
-474 PPSGAKARG
+474 PPEGAKARA

-517 HDCTGYT
+517 HDCTGYA

-557 PSGFTGRIKSV
+557 PSGFTGKIKSV
-568 KPIDAKKGIHE
+568 KPIDASKGVHE
-579 IVFEDKI
+579 IVFADKI
-586 PKPKGE
+586 PQPKGE

-597 NRYYSSGNVLLR
+597 NHYYSSGNILLR
-609 DCKFHSNRARGII
+609 NCKFHSNRARGII
-622 IQCPNVTVENCVLKN
+622 IQCPNVTVENCVIKN

-655 EGCGVDNLL
+655 EGFGVDNLL
-664 VRNCVFESTNRTDVK
+664 VRGCVFESTNRTDVK

-694 TGVRTGQTMYP
+694 TGERTGQTMYP
-705 IMSNITFENNTFKN
+705 IMSNITFEKNTFKN

-730 GNVIFKDNV
+730 GNVVFRENI
-739 IINDVARK
+739 IINDIPRK
-747 NPLPYRG
+747 KPLPYRG

-760 SSDTAII
+760 STDTAIV
-767 NNIIVKSKYAPNP
+767 NNIIVESKYAPNP
-780 GVYTESDTVKGLKIG
+780 GVYAEADTVKGLKIG
-795 GNRIVDKISNK
+795 GNKIVSKFPER

>member
-1 MKKRGYLWWVGLYFA
+1 MKRCGFLWGVLFFFFTV
-16 ALLSGCSD
+16 LLAGCSIE
-24 VFQSREISEEKTVAD
+24 SAPEEKVIAD
-39 SFDSVNLVG
+39 SFNSVKVVG
-48 KHSSVSES
+48 KRSAISAD
-56 GVLNVDAKG
+56 GVLHVDSKG
-65 AKGFLRAAQT
+65 AKDFLRAAQT
-75 PIGLFEGGKDYFI
+75 AAGLFEPGKSYLI

-95 SAEEGAFF
+95 SAEDGAFF

-117 LGTATVSRAR
+117 LGTTTVARAR
-127 SFQDVEMQISI
+127 DFQDVEMQISI
-138 PEGINDYS
+138 PEGVNDYS

-155 SGAVKDLKIIE
+155 SGVLKDLKITQ
-166 GTGLNFYPFA
+166 GTGLDFYPFA
-176 ENQGEYCG
+176 ESQREYCG
-184 EIGKA
+184 EIGKT
-189 ATGCPN
+189 ATGCPDFN
-195 FEVELPAGKQNAPVV
+195 VELPAGNPNAPVV

-218 ENNLKFCDAMD
+218 ENNLKFCDAMN
-229 AAIAHCKKIGAKKL
+229 AAVAHCRKIGARKL
-243 FLPKGVYYLYNSAP
+243 VLPKGVYHLYNSGP

-262 LKDFEFDGGGSTFV
+262 LKDFEFDGGGSTFI
-276 FLRDKNLAKM
+276 FLRDKGLAKM

-291 SKISDKFGES
+291 SKISNNFQDGA
-301 TCVKVS
+301 CVKIF

-317 NIDWDWSADPLGSI
+317 NIDWDWAADPLGSI

-338 GTPGGEY
+338 ASPGGEY

-351 DYDKFPR
+351 DYDNFPR

-372 SKQIGVEGGAT
+372 SNLIGVEGGAT

-388 YKGKNFP
+388 YKGKNIP
-395 KTQWLSGNVLRVW
+395 KMEWLSGNVLRVW
-408 NKLYSKRAKVGDF
+408 HSRYSRRAKVGDF

-440 HLTLSKINVYSCK
+440 HLTLSKVNVYSCR
-453 GHAFTVSGTQQ
+453 GHAFVVSGTQQ
-464 YWQYLDCTIR
+464 YWQYLDCSIK
-474 PPSGAKARG
+474 PPEGAKARA

-517 HDCTGYT
+517 HDCTGYA

-557 PSGFTGRIKSV
+557 SSGFTGKIKSV
-568 KPIDAKKGIHE
+568 KPIDASKGVHE
-579 IVFEDKI
+579 IVFADKI
-586 PKPKGE
+586 PQPKGE

-597 NRYYSSGNVLLR
+597 NHYYSSGNILLR
-609 DCKFHSNRARGII
+609 NCKFHSNRARGII
-622 IQCPNVTVENCVLKN
+622 IQCPNVTVENCVIKN

-655 EGCGVDNLL
+655 EGFGVDNLL
-664 VRNCVFESTNRTDVK
+664 VRGCVFESTNRTDVK

-694 TGVRTGQTMYP
+694 TGERTGQTMYP
-705 IMSNITFENNTFKN
+705 IMSNITFEKNTFKN

-730 GNVIFKDNV
+730 GNVVFRENI
-739 IINDVARK
+739 IINDIPRK
-747 NPLPYRG
+747 KPLPYRG

-760 SSDTAII
+760 STDTAIV
-767 NNIIVKSKYAPNP
+767 NNIIVESKYTPNP
-780 GVYTESDTVKGLKIG
+780 GVYAEADTVKGLKIG
-795 GNRIVDKISNK
+795 GNKIVSKFPER

>member
-1 MKKRGYLWWVGLYFA
+1 MKRCGFLWGVLFFFFTV
-16 ALLSGCSD
+16 LLAGCSIE
-24 VFQSREISEEKTVAD
+24 SAPEEKVIAD
-39 SFDSVNLVG
+39 SFNSVKVVG
-48 KHSSVSES
+48 KRSAISAD
-56 GVLNVDAKG
+56 GVLHVDSKG
-65 AKGFLRAAQT
+65 AKDFLRAAQT
-75 PIGLFEGGKDYFI
+75 AAGLFEPGKSYLI

-95 SAEEGAFF
+95 SAEDGAFF

-117 LGTATVSRAR
+117 LGTTTVARAR
-127 SFQDVEMQISI
+127 DFQDVEMQISI
-138 PEGINDYS
+138 PEGVNDYS

-155 SGAVKDLKIIE
+155 SGVLKDLKITQ
-166 GTGLNFYPFA
+166 GTGLDFYPFA
-176 ENQGEYCG
+176 ESQREYCG
-184 EIGKA
+184 EIGKT
-189 ATGCPN
+189 ATGCPDFN
-195 FEVELPAGKQNAPVV
+195 VELPAGNPNAPVV

-218 ENNLKFCDAMD
+218 ENNLKFCDAMN
-229 AAIAHCKKIGAKKL
+229 AAVAHCRKIGARKL
-243 FLPKGVYYLYNSAP
+243 VLPKGVYHLYNSGP

-262 LKDFEFDGGGSTFV
+262 LKDFEFDGGGSTFI
-276 FLRDKNLAKM
+276 FLRDKGLAKM

-291 SKISDKFGES
+291 SKISNNFQDGA
-301 TCVKVS
+301 CVKIS

-317 NIDWDWSADPLGSI
+317 NIDWDWAADPLGSI

-338 GTPGGEY
+338 ASPGGEY

-351 DYDKFPR
+351 DYDNFPR

-372 SKQIGVEGGAT
+372 SNLIGVEGGAT

-388 YKGKNFP
+388 YKGKNIP
-395 KTQWLSGNVLRVW
+395 KMEWLSGNVLRVW
-408 NKLYSKRAKVGDF
+408 HSHYSRRAKVGDF

-440 HLTLSKINVYSCK
+440 HLTLSKVNVYSCR
-453 GHAFTVSGTQQ
+453 GHAFVVSGTQQ
-464 YWQYLDCTIR
+464 YWQYLDCSIK
-474 PPSGAKARG
+474 PPEGAKARA

-517 HDCTGYT
+517 HDCTGYA

-557 PSGFTGRIKSV
+557 PSGFTGKIKSV
-568 KPIDAKKGIHE
+568 KPIDASKGVHE
-579 IVFEDKI
+579 IVFADKI
-586 PKPKGE
+586 PQPKGE

-597 NRYYSSGNVLLR
+597 NRYYSSGNILLR
-609 DCKFHSNRARGII
+609 NCKFHSNRARGII
-622 IQCPNVTVENCVLKN
+622 IQCPNVTVENCVIKN

-655 EGCGVDNLL
+655 EGFGVDNLL
-664 VRNCVFESTNRTDVK
+664 VRGCVFESTNRTDVK

-694 TGVRTGQTMYP
+694 TGERTGQTMYP
-705 IMSNITFENNTFKN
+705 IMSNITFEKNTFKN

-730 GNVIFKDNV
+730 GNVVFRENT
-739 IINDVARK
+739 IINDIPRK
-747 NPLPYRG
+747 KPLPYRG

-760 SSDTAII
+760 STDTAIV
-767 NNIIVKSKYAPNP
+767 NNIIVESKYAPNP
-780 GVYTESDTVKGLKIG
+780 GVYAEADTVKGLKIG
-795 GNRIVDKISNK
+795 GNKIVSKFPER

>member
-1 MKKRGYLWWVGLYFA
+1 MKRCGFLWGVLFFFFTV
-16 ALLSGCSD
+16 LLAGCSIE
-24 VFQSREISEEKTVAD
+24 SAPEEKVIAD
-39 SFDSVNLVG
+39 SFNSVKVVG
-48 KHSSVSES
+48 KRSAISAD
-56 GVLNVDAKG
+56 GVLHVDSKG
-65 AKGFLRAAQT
+65 AKDFLRAAQT
-75 PIGLFEGGKDYFI
+75 AAGLFEPGKSYLI

-95 SAEEGAFF
+95 SAEDGAFF

-117 LGTATVSRAR
+117 LGTTTVARAR
-127 SFQDVEMQISI
+127 DFQDVEMQISI
-138 PEGINDYS
+138 PEGVNDYS

-155 SGAVKDLKIIE
+155 SGVLKDLKITQ
-166 GTGLNFYPFA
+166 GTGLDFYPFA
-176 ENQGEYCG
+176 ESQREYCG
-184 EIGKA
+184 EIGKT
-189 ATGCPN
+189 ATGCPDFN
-195 FEVELPAGKQNAPVV
+195 VELPAGNPNAPVV

-218 ENNLKFCDAMD
+218 ENNLKFCDAMN
-229 AAIAHCKKIGAKKL
+229 AAVAHCRKIGARKL
-243 FLPKGVYYLYNSAP
+243 VLPKGVYHLYNSGP

-262 LKDFEFDGGGSTFV
+262 LKDFEFDGGGSTFI
-276 FLRDKNLAKM
+276 FLRDKGLAKM

-291 SKISDKFGES
+291 SKISNNFQDGA
-301 TCVKVS
+301 CVKIS

-317 NIDWDWSADPLGSI
+317 NIDWDWAADPLGSI

-338 GTPGGEY
+338 ASPGGEY

-351 DYDKFPR
+351 DYDNFPR

-372 SKQIGVEGGAT
+372 SNLIGVEGGAT

-388 YKGKNFP
+388 YKGKNIP
-395 KTQWLSGNVLRVW
+395 KMEWLSGNVLRVW
-408 NKLYSKRAKVGDF
+408 HSHYSRRAKVGDF

-440 HLTLSKINVYSCK
+440 HLTLSKVNVYSCR
-453 GHAFTVSGTQQ
+453 GHAFVVSGTQQ
-464 YWQYLDCTIR
+464 YWQYLDCSIK
-474 PPSGAKARG
+474 PPEGAKARA

-517 HDCTGYT
+517 HDCTGYA

-557 PSGFTGRIKSV
+557 PSGFTGKIKSV
-568 KPIDAKKGIHE
+568 KPIDASKGVHE
-579 IVFEDKI
+579 IVFADKI
-586 PKPKGE
+586 PQPKGE

-597 NRYYSSGNVLLR
+597 NRYYSSGNILLR
-609 DCKFHSNRARGII
+609 NCKFHSNRARGII
-622 IQCPNVTVENCVLKN
+622 IQCPNVTVENCVIEN

-655 EGCGVDNLL
+655 EGFGVDNLL
-664 VRNCVFESTNRTDVK
+664 VRGCVFESTNRTDVK

-694 TGVRTGQTMYP
+694 TGERTGQTMYP
-705 IMSNITFENNTFKN
+705 IMSNITFEKNTFKN

-730 GNVIFKDNV
+730 GNVVFRENT
-739 IINDVARK
+739 IINDIPRK
-747 NPLPYRG
+747 KPLPYRG

-760 SSDTAII
+760 STDTAIV

-780 GVYTESDTVKGLKIG
+780 GVYAEADTVKGLKIG
-795 GNRIVDKISNK
+795 GNKIVSKFPER